1 MSGTT
6 IDDVV
11 KRLSTADTDIR
22 LKLEAATTLRDS
34 LDHYT
39 SGPIYSPFLK
49 RLMPIFINILRGPSI
64 FQSNSPEQKLRHCI
78 LEVLHRLPTAS
89 SPTEPFEAFAEEI
102 VDLLMQLVRTDNE
115 ENATLC
121 VKIASDVMR
130 HQHKVLQAKVQPFL
144 SLIQEIFEQMER
156 IVREQLDSN
165 STSTASIQPGASST
179 PGGTQANF
187 QSPRPSSPVASVPD
201 LGVDSQQQNRPL
213 LKGMQSFK
221 VLSECPI
228 IVVSVFQ
235 IYRGSVSQNVK
246 AFVPLIK
253 RVLLVEARAQK
264 QAHAEAAAK
273 GQVHTGVSQGIKPEQ
288 RAAYGDFITAQIKT
302 MSFLAYLLRQYSS
315 QLNDFLPT
323 LPDVVVRLLKDCP
336 REKSAAR
343 KEMLIAI
350 RHIINYNYRKPFLPK
365 IDELLDDRTL
375 TGDGLT
381 VYETMRPLAYSM
393 LADLIHHVRDSLSP
407 EQIRKTVEVYT
418 RNLQDEFPGTSF
430 QTMSVKLLL
439 NMAECIAKIPNKVDA
454 RHYLMMIV
462 NAIADKFAALNR
474 QYPNAVKLSKLYRQQ
489 AKDES
494 PEIYLAEQEPQ
505 PDWDETDIFCAVPI
519 RINNPRDR
527 GADPVIDNKFLFR
540 TLMNGL
546 KNTFFQLR
554 ACNVSLP
561 VDPENAPSNW
571 HEVSWGYTAEEVQ
584 IIIKLLRE
592 GSYCFRYYDIEKPMT
607 ESQYT
612 SPVEY
617 MANFY
622 MVSNSKD
629 ELELLTWFGTVL
641 SYIDPATFHEV
652 FRQEIPRLYDMIY
665 EHTGL
670 LHIVQFFLANDA
682 TSPTFCGMLLEFLME
697 RIGDVGSADI
707 KKSSILLRLFK
718 LAFMSVTL
726 FLLEN
731 EQVLLPHV
739 ANIITKSIELS
750 TKAEEPVNYFLLL
763 RSLFRSIGGGKFEQL
778 YKQIL
783 PLLEMLLD
791 VLNNLLMA
799 ARKPSER
806 DLYVELCLTVPAR
819 LSPLLPHLSFL
830 MRPLVVALRAGTD
843 LVGQGLRTLELC
855 VDNLTTDYLD
865 SIMAPV
871 IDELMTALFNH
882 LRPHPYSHFHA
893 HTTMRILGKLGG
905 RNRKFMTGAVPLA
918 YRAYAD
924 DPSSFDI
931 RLIGSKKDRAF
942 PVDLGI
948 DCAIQKLMEGPRIGK
963 NSQNLR
969 ASDDYYK
976 QQALHF
982 IMAQLKLRIGYDQL
996 PEDLP
1001 RILRLQAQD
1010 LLARK
1015 IDINFSPFEV
1025 TNREKSIPKK
1035 DEQDKMT
1042 RQLLKAVMFAQSLSG
1057 LKDEANAFLMDICR
1071 HFAIIEVGRSLVD
1084 LKRNFS
1090 PFDPKAGE
1098 GPLCIDTRV
1107 LSDAIVESLA
1117 SDHPDVRDAAKRAIQ
1132 KLYKSTAIIF
1142 GSESHVGRLPLFS
1155 HLSSTFC
1162 HSCYEEEWFTKTGGS
1177 LGINFLLTELDLGDA
1192 WVASKQMEFIRA
1204 LMYVIKDMPQ
1214 DLPEKT
1220 RCLAQIS
1227 LEVLLRRITKNIKK
1241 EDALPVQF
1249 QAGQQQQQQQ
1259 LQQQQ
1264 QQQPVRQS
1272 RLAQIC
1278 MQLNN
1283 ELLHMNKFVRQTAR
1297 ESLELIAAAAGCK
1310 VWELL
1315 EPYRERFLQPI
1326 YSKPLRAL
1334 PFSIQIG
1341 YINAMTYH
1349 MTLKS
1354 DWVKF
1359 DDNLNRLLMESLAL
1373 ADANDESL
1381 ANKPAEYRTHGQ
1393 IVNLRV
1399 SCIKLLSTAMTFD
1412 EFANGPTKDKIL
1424 AVFFKCLYLES
1435 KPTIAAANDALR
1447 SVLTVDRRLPKPL
1460 LQGGLRPVLQSLSDP
1475 KRLSVHGLDNLSRL
1489 LKLLTSYFKV
1499 EIGARLLDQIDSIVE
1514 PNAWQQIS
1522 FTFLE
1527 QNPQIKV
1534 ITAIL
1539 NIFHLLPA
1547 PAEAFKERL
1556 IDCFLGLEE
1565 RLRRTMQSPFRQ
1577 PMYLYMNRYPK
1588 EIWTH
1593 LLGRL
1598 DEFKYGR
1605 LLAQILRH
1613 PESGPLREAAVEGL
1627 DGLIAK
1633 CTEIAGQ
1640 SINDK
1645 KFIAAINGIH
1655 VLDSLS
1661 QFSNTSSWMDKKEH
1675 LIWLKNAGKE
1685 LESHLRN
1692 HTLSP
1697 HIRIPAHQAV
1707 DQSMEILVK
1716 SLERNPKDLDG
1727 LFNLI
1732 EAVTSNDLRTN
1743 PALFAFIYD
1752 KIISSESIEFW
1763 KSTLLRCLD
1772 IYAGKTASN
1781 RTKYFVLHYI
1791 ANPIIAMDVMRR
1803 WNQSQSDQGKLPR
1816 LMDRTVIDAVSS
1828 KIWKVH
1834 PDSAPDDKSH
1844 PGIDHARFEVL
1855 QLSAM
1860 LVKYYHTTLQEAR
1873 KDIIKFG
1880 WTFIRLEDV
1889 INKHAAYVVIGY
1901 FIAHYET
1908 PPRIVS
1914 QVYLSLL
1921 KTNQNEGRTL
1931 VTQALELIAP
1941 MLPKR
1946 CGNGPNE
1953 RNAAWAVAPRRVL
1966 ADEGQNVQ
1974 QMTGIFHFLARHP
1987 ELFYDARDKYAVIV
2001 ISSLRKVALPSNSSH
2016 ESKRL
2021 ALGMMTLIW
2030 AWEKWRVEGKGAS
2043 PLAAAAGDAS
2053 SGSPATS
2060 RKRKLDGDQQPMSSS
2075 PPTASRQIAPPSGE
2089 RNEYQIPHVFRHKMI
2104 KYLVEFVAQLFERFR
2119 LPSTKPREH
2128 VNLHLPV
2135 PQSTNEL
2142 CKKALNLLYDLV
2154 QPQYWG
2160 DLDIDLFPHVTD
2172 VILASDRTQ
2181 AVLTADPTDKDK
2193 FDEKFVTNIV
2203 NTLQV
2208 VRIVLNFKSDD
2219 WIQKNFGAVQ
2229 KVLEKCLKCEVPE
2242 IQDSLHHA
2250 DEVWD
2255 DGRKLKS
2262 IIQRILDAVPEDT
2275 PMEDADADGEA
2286 EVQTSEII
2294 SYISQ
2299 AATEAMNSNSYMSG
2313 VSLLW
2318 SLGNRKPAV
2327 IDQHI
2332 PSLMRALQSKHA
2344 REHVQHYN
2352 AATNHAATQAVQSQ
2366 DGSSSAPPPGV
2377 MSNFDL
2383 EIQTKLMIKEIQ
2395 TVALRMETLGDNRRP
2410 FLSVLATLVEKSMH
2424 IELCTEILSM
2434 VEGWVFRSEGTWPTL
2449 KEKTAVLHKMLSFEH
2464 RTDPTML
2471 SKFLDLVIRIYEDP
2485 KVTRTE
2491 LTVRMEH
2498 AFLIGT
2504 RATDAAMRNRFMA
2517 IFDKSLSKTASARLS
2532 YILNSQNWDALADSY
2547 WLAQAS
2553 QLLLSAVEMNAN
2565 IQLHQED
2572 FKLMSASQLAA
2583 VYPRDKDSSSR
2594 EPNMMPDDTF
2604 ESFMASH
2611 RRFVSE
2617 LGDVKVR
2624 DVIEP
2629 LVQLQ
2634 HTDNQLAHQLWVAI
2648 FPLYWSATL
2657 RDERAELERGMV
2669 ALLTK
2674 DYHNRQIDKR
2684 PNVVQSLVE
2693 GAAKTGRECKLPPHV
2708 LKFEAQ
2714 TYDAWYTALVQLENA
2729 AIRPELESAT
2739 VRESNLDA
2747 LVELYAALQEDDL
2760 FYGTW
2765 RRRCQF
2771 VETNAGLSYEQNGMW
2786 DKAQKLYENAQ
2797 IKARTGV
2804 IPFSQAEYMLWED
2817 HWVLCAQKLQQWEIL
2832 QDFAKH
2838 ENFQDLL
2845 LECAWRNTDMWQDA
2859 QHREALDNV
2868 IKGVMDAPTPRRA
2881 FFQAFM
2887 ALLKFHNQQE
2897 SGADFA
2903 RVCDEAIQL
2912 SIRKWHQLP
2921 ERLTNAHIPL
2931 LQNFQQLVELHDAS
2945 GIVQE
2950 LAKTNSDNLNS
2961 KSEQLKGHLSAWRDR
2976 LPNVWDDI
2984 TAWQDLVTWRQH
2996 IFSLINQTYLQLLP
3010 QQGQQN
3016 AGGASSFAYRGFHE
3030 TAWIINRFAH
3040 VARKHSLPEVCISQ
3054 LSRIYTLPNIEIQE
3068 AFLKLRE
3075 QAKCHYENPDE
3086 LSSGL
3091 DVINNTNLNYFN
3103 PQQKAEFYT
3112 LKGMFLEKL
3121 NQKEEADSAYG
3132 TALYFDI
3139 GAAKA
3144 WAEWG
3149 YFNDRKFRDDAS
3161 DLNAARQALT
3171 SYLQAAGSYKNAKSR
3186 KLLARIL
3193 WLLSLDDSK
3202 GTIAMGFDDFKGE
3215 TPVWYWITFIPQLL
3229 TGLGHKEAPRMYQI
3243 LMSIA
3248 KSYPQALYFQ
3258 LRTNRED
3265 MNLIKKNQ
3273 EEKERVRQQRAQ
3285 SITSNNNR
3293 PPGAPNASPA
3303 QTKAEAVAKPDA
3315 NFPRPGT
3322 GTEGDGAAAAAGGG
3336 VQAKAEGG
3344 EGSSGSSGSS
3354 GNNNNNGSAAGAAGP
3369 SATIVNAPTS
3379 ASTSASNAGQKPEFQ
3394 APAGVAATA
3403 ANPQQQQQQQQQ
3415 QQKKKPWES
3424 TEEIMSVLK
3433 TAFPLLALSMETM
3446 VDQIQK
3452 HFKCPPDE
3460 DAYRLIVALL
3470 NDALTYV
3477 SRTPA
3482 SFARSVKLPPAT
3494 ETNITRFAETILPNH
3509 IKKSFEADF
3518 VDVKPTMYEYIH
3530 KLRRWRTKFEEKLDR
3545 RVSHAP
3551 LEAFSPHLSEF
3562 RYQKFDEVEI
3572 PGQYLQHKDKNQDF
3586 IRIERF
3592 LPNVDLVRS
3601 YSSSYRRLKMRGQDG
3616 SVHSWAVQHPAARH
3630 CRREERILQLFRHLN
3645 QTLSRKKESRRRDL
3659 QFTLPL
3665 MVPLAPHI
3673 RIVQEDTSYV
3683 TLQAVYEDH
3692 CRRMGFSKDDPVLF
3706 TLEKLRGVLESKNSQ
3721 GKPELTPP
3729 ARLEVFNAVQ
3739 DKWVPSTVALDY
3751 FQQVF
3756 PQFAEFWLFRR
3767 QFSYQLAALTFMT
3780 YILYMHNRYPAKLN
3794 IARGSGN
3801 IWGSE
3806 LMSFMSANKPFF
3818 HNPEPVPFRLTPN
3831 LQVLMGPLATEGI
3844 FSCSIMAIARCLTEP
3859 EHELEHALTLFVR
3872 DEMIFWLTSSHRNG
3886 ISESQLRESV
3896 QVNSDAIVKRAA
3908 SLAHNPSGNLPANQ
3922 TVIDAVAKAVNPMN
3936 LAQCDALWM
3945 PYL

>member
-11 KRLSTADTDIR
+11 RRLSTADLDAR

-39 SGPIYSPFLK
+39 SGPIYTPFLK
-49 RLMPIFINILRGPSI
+49 RLMPIFINILRGPCI
-64 FQSNSPEQKLRHCI
+64 FQSNSPEQKLRHCT
-78 LEVLHRLPTAS
+78 LEVLHRLPTA
-89 SPTEPFEAFAEEI
+89 PAPPEPFEPYAEEMC
-102 VDLLMQLVRTDNE
+102 DLLMQLVRTDNE
-115 ENATLC
+115 DNATLC
-121 VKIASDVMR
+121 VKITSDIMR
-130 HQHKVLQAKVQPFL
+130 HQHKVLQGKVQQFL
-144 SLIQEIFEQMER
+144 SLIQELFEQMEKV
-156 IVREQLDSN
+156 VREQLDNAPSA
-165 STSTASIQPGASST
+165 TASQTCAPST
-179 PGGTQANF
+179 PGSSQTNF
-187 QSPRPSSPVASVPD
+187 QSPRPGSPVASVSD
-201 LGVDSQQQNRPL
+201 LGADPQQQNRPL

-228 IVVSVFQ
+228 IVVSIFQ
-235 IYRGSVSQNVK
+235 MYRNTVSQNVK

-253 RVLLVEARAQK
+253 GVLLLQASAQR
-264 QAHAEAAAK
+264 QAHADAAAK
-273 GQVHTGVSQGIKPEQ
+273 GQIHTGVSPAVKN
-288 RAAYGDFITAQIKT
+288 RAAFGEFITAQVKT

-315 QLNDFLPT
+315 QLQDFLQT
-323 LPDVVVRLLKDCP
+323 LPEVVVRLLKDCP
-336 REKSAAR
+336 REKSGTR
-343 KEMLIAI
+343 KELLIAI
-350 RHIINYNYRKPFLPK
+350 RHIINYNFRKIFLPK
-365 IDELLDDRTL
+365 IDELLDERTL

-418 RNLQDEFPGTSF
+418 RNLQDNFPGTSF
-430 QTMSVKLLL
+430 QTMSAKLLL
-439 NMAECIAKIPNKVDA
+439 NMAECIAKLPNKVDA
-454 RHYLMMIV
+454 RHYLIMIL
-462 NAIADKFAALNR
+462 NAIGDKFAAMNR
-474 QYPNAVKLSKLYRQQ
+474 QYPNAVKLSKQYHQQ
-489 AKDES
+489 ADAGT
-494 PEIYLAEQEPQ
+494 PETYLADKENH
-505 PDWDETDIFCAVPI
+505 PDWDETDIFSAVPI
-519 RINNPRDR
+519 KISNPRDR
-527 GADPVIDNKFLFR
+527 GADPVVDNKFLFR
-540 TLMNGL
+540 NLMNGL
-546 KNTFFQLR
+546 KNTFYQLR
-554 ACNVSLP
+554 TCNIGTP
-561 VDPENAPSNW
+561 IDPQNAPSHW
-571 HEVSWGYTAEEVQ
+571 QDVSYGFTAEEVNV
-584 IIIKLLRE
+584 IIKLFRE
-592 GSYCFRYYDIEKPMT
+592 GAYVFRYYEIEKPAS
-607 ESQYT
+607 ESQYM

-622 MVSNSKD
+622 MVSSSKEEKD
-629 ELELLTWFGTVL
+629 LLETFATVFHC
-641 SYIDPATFHEV
+641 IDPATFHEV
-652 FRQEIPRLYDMIY
+652 FQQEIPRLYDMIF
-665 EHTGL
+665 EHTAL
-670 LHIVQFFLANDA
+670 LHIPQFFLASEA
-682 TSPTFCGMLLEFLME
+682 TSPSFCGMLLQFLME
-697 RIGDVGSADI
+697 RIDQVGSADV

-718 LAFMSVTL
+718 LAFMAVTL
-726 FLLEN
+726 FAGQN

-739 ANIITKSIELS
+739 VNIVTKSIELS
-750 TKAEEPVNYFLLL
+750 TKAEEPMNYFLLL

-819 LSPLLPHLSFL
+819 LSHLLPHLSFL
-830 MRPLVVALRAGTD
+830 MRPLVVALRAGTE

-855 VDNLTTDYLD
+855 VDNLTADYLD
-865 SIMAPV
+865 PIMAPV

-882 LRPHPYSHFHA
+882 LKPHPYSHFHA

-905 RNRKFMTGAVPLA
+905 RNRKFMTGAVPLT
-918 YRAYAD
+918 YTDYAD
-924 DPSSFDI
+924 DSSSFDM

-942 PVDLGI
+942 PADLGI
-948 DCAIQKLMEGPRIGK
+948 DFAIQKLMEVPKLGK
-963 NSQNLR
+963 NNLTR
-969 ASDDYYK
+969 QYDEYYK
-976 QQALHF
+976 KQALHLVKS
-982 IMAQLKLRIGYDQL
+982 QLRLRIGYDQL
-996 PEDLP
+996 PDDLP
-1001 RILRLQAQD
+1001 RVVRLQAQD
-1010 LLARK
+1010 LLTRK
-1015 IDINFSPFEV
+1015 MDINFAPFEV
-1025 TNREKSIPKK
+1025 STREKSIPKK
-1035 DEQDKMT
+1035 DEQDKIT
-1042 RQLLKAVMFAQSLSG
+1042 KTLLKAVMFAESMPEF
-1057 LKDEANAFLMDICR
+1057 KDDADVFLLDICR
-1071 HFAIIEVGRSLVD
+1071 HLALIEVGRSLVD

-1098 GPLCIDTRV
+1098 GPLHIDTRI

-1117 SDHPDVRDAAKRAIQ
+1117 SDHPDVREAAKRAIQ
-1132 KLYKSTAIIF
+1132 ELYKCAAIIL
-1142 GSESHVGRLPLFS
+1142 GSENNVGRLPLFS

-1162 HSCYEEEWFTKTGGS
+1162 HSCYEEEWFTKTGGA
-1177 LGINFLLTELDLGDA
+1177 LGINFLLTELDFGDA
-1192 WVASKQMEFIRA
+1192 WVAYKQTEFIRA

-1220 RCLAQIS
+1220 RCLAQTS
-1227 LEVLLRRITKNIKK
+1227 LEVLLKRITKNIKK
-1241 EDALPVQF
+1241 EDALPITQPP
-1249 QAGQQQQQQQ
+1249 GQPPVK
-1259 LQQQQ
+1259 
-1264 QQQPVRQS
+1264 QP

-1278 MQLNN
+1278 MQFNN
-1283 ELLHMNKFVRQTAR
+1283 ELSHMNRFVRETAR
-1297 ESLELIAAAAGCK
+1297 QALELVAKAAGCE

-1315 EPYRERFLQPI
+1315 DPYKERFLQPI

-1349 MTLKS
+1349 MGLKN

-1381 ANKPAEYRTHGQ
+1381 ANKPAEFRTHEH

-1412 EFANGPTKDKIL
+1412 EFANIPTKGKIL
-1424 AVFFKCLYLES
+1424 SVFFKCLYSES
-1435 KPTIAAANDALR
+1435 KPTIAAANDALK
-1447 SVLTVDRRLPKPL
+1447 SVLAVDRRLPKDL

-1475 KRLSVHGLDNLSRL
+1475 KRLSTHGLDNLSRL

-1499 EIGARLLDQIDSIVE
+1499 EIGARLLDQIESIVE
-1514 PNAWQQIS
+1514 PSAWQQIS
-1522 FTFLE
+1522 FTFFE
-1527 QNPQIKV
+1527 QHPQMKV
-1534 ITAIL
+1534 IAAIL

-1556 IDCFLGLEE
+1556 IDCFLGLEDK
-1565 RLRRTMQSPFRQ
+1565 LRRTIQSPFRA
-1577 PMYLYMNRYPK
+1577 PMYLYLNRYPK
-1588 EIWTH
+1588 EIWAY
-1593 LLGRL
+1593 LLAKL
-1598 DEFKYGR
+1598 DDLKYGR
-1605 LLAQILRH
+1605 LLAQVLRH
-1613 PESGPLREAAVEGL
+1613 PDSTALREVAAENIEGL
-1627 DGLIAK
+1627 RGK
-1633 CTEIAGQ
+1633 CNEVMAP
-1640 SINDK
+1640 NKEK
-1645 KFIAAINGIH
+1645 KFIAVVNTIH
-1655 VLDSLS
+1655 ILDSIS
-1661 QFSNTSSWMDKKEH
+1661 HSTSTSGWMDKKEN
-1675 LIWLKNAGKE
+1675 LSWLKTIGKD
-1685 LESHLRN
+1685 LENHLRSY
-1692 HTLSP
+1692 TL
-1697 HIRIPAHQAV
+1697 PANLRLPAYQAAEQLMNV
-1707 DQSMEILVK
+1707 LVK
-1716 SLERNPKDLDG
+1716 SLDRNPKDLDA

-1732 EAVTSNDLRTN
+1732 ESVTSDELRSTQS
-1743 PALFAFIYD
+1743 LFSFIYS
-1752 KIISSESIEFW
+1752 KIISSESMDFW
-1763 KSTLLRCLD
+1763 KTTFLRCLD
-1772 IYAGKTASN
+1772 TYSGKVASN
-1781 RTKYFVLHYI
+1781 KTKYFLLHYI
-1791 ANPIIAMDVMRR
+1791 VNPIVAMDVMRH
-1803 WNQSQSDQGKLPR
+1803 WNHPEPSRAQR
-1816 LMDRTVIDAVSS
+1816 LMDKSVIDAVSS

-1834 PDSAPDDKSH
+1834 PEMAPDDQAH
-1844 PGIDHARFEVL
+1844 PGIDHTRFEVL

-1880 WTFIRLEDV
+1880 WTFIRLDDV

-1908 PPRIVS
+1908 PPKIVS

-1921 KTNQNEGRTL
+1921 KTNQNEGRAL

-1941 MLPKR
+1941 VLPKR
-1946 CGNGPNE
+1946 CGSGPNE
-1953 RNAAWAVAPRRVL
+1953 RNVPWAVAPRRIL

-1974 QMTGIFHFLARHP
+1974 QMTSIFHFLVRHP
-1987 ELFYDARDKYAVIV
+1987 ELFFDARDKYATLLIT
-2001 ISSLRKVALPSNSSH
+2001 SLRKVAAPPNPSH
-2016 ESKRL
+2016 ESKKL
-2021 ALGMMTLIW
+2021 ALNMMWLIW
-2030 AWEKWRVEGKGAS
+2030 TWEQWRVEGKNS
-2043 PLAAAAGDAS
+2043 PTLTARELS
-2053 SGSPATS
+2053 LSPNS
-2060 RKRKLDGDQQPMSSS
+2060 RKRKLDADQPMSS
-2075 PPTASRQIAPPSGE
+2075 PPALRQTAPGE
-2089 RNEYQIPHVFRHKMI
+2089 RNDYQIPQIFRQKMV
-2104 KYLVEFVAQLFERFR
+2104 KYLVEFIAQLNERYQ
-2119 LPSTKPREH
+2119 LPSAKPRDT
-2128 VNLHLPV
+2128 NTTSV
-2135 PQSTNEL
+2135 PQPPPNIEL
-2142 CKKALNLLYDLV
+2142 CKIAMSLLYNLV

-2160 DLDIDLFPHVTD
+2160 DLELDLFPNVTD
-2172 VILASDRTQ
+2172 VILGSDKTQ
-2181 AVLTADPTDKDK
+2181 AILSADPTDKEK
-2193 FDEKFVTNIV
+2193 FDERFLTNII

-2208 VRIVLNFKSDD
+2208 VRIVLNFKSDE
-2219 WIQKNFGAVQ
+2219 WVQKHYAAVQ
-2229 KVLEKCLKCEVPE
+2229 KVLEKCLKCENPE
-2242 IQDSLHHA
+2242 IQDCLHLA
-2250 DEVWD
+2250 DRKYD
-2255 DGRKLKS
+2255 DDRELKA
-2262 IIQRILDAVPEDT
+2262 IVKRVLDAVPEDA
-2275 PMEDADADGEA
+2275 PMEDADAEGEA

-2294 SYISQ
+2294 SYLSQ
-2299 AATEAMNSNSYMSG
+2299 AATEAMNNTAYVSG
-2313 VSLLW
+2313 VNLLW

-2332 PSLMRALQSKHA
+2332 PSLMKALQSKHA

-2352 AATNHAATQAVQSQ
+2352 AVATQAAGANNRAQ
-2366 DGSSSAPPPGV
+2366 DGNPTPGEMSAY
-2377 MSNFDL
+2377 DL

-2395 TVALRMETLGDNRRP
+2395 TVALRMEHLGDNRRP

-2464 RTDPTML
+2464 RADPTML
-2471 SKFLDLVIRIYEDP
+2471 SKFLELVIRIYEDP
-2485 KVTRTE
+2485 KITRTE

-2504 RATDAAMRNRFMA
+2504 RAADVEMRNRFMA
-2517 IFDKSLSKTASARLS
+2517 IFDKSLSKTASVRLS
-2532 YILNSQNWDALADSY
+2532 YVLTSQNWDTLADSY
-2547 WLAQAS
+2547 CLAQAS
-2553 QLLLSAVEMNAN
+2553 QLLLGAVEVSTNV
-2565 IQLHQED
+2565 QLHSSD
-2572 FKLMSASQLAA
+2572 FKVMPASQLAT
-2583 VYPRDKDSSSR
+2583 VYPKDKDSR
-2594 EPNMMPDDTF
+2594 EPNMMPDDKF

-2611 RRFVSE
+2611 RRFIAE
-2617 LGDVKVR
+2617 LGEVKVR
-2624 DVIEP
+2624 DIIEP

-2634 HTDNQLAHQLWVAI
+2634 HVDTQLAHQLWVTI
-2648 FPLYWSATL
+2648 FPLYWSATA
-2657 RDERAELERGMV
+2657 RDERPDLERGMV

-2674 DYHNRQIDKR
+2674 DYHSRQIDKR

-2693 GAAKTGRECKLPPHV
+2693 GAAKTWPECKLPPHV
-2708 LKFEAQ
+2708 LKFEAK

-2729 AIRPELESAT
+2729 AIRPEIESAT

-2747 LVELYAALQEDDL
+2747 LVELYASLQEDDL

-2786 DKAQKLYENAQ
+2786 DKAQKLYETAQ

-2887 ALLKFHNQQE
+2887 SLLKFHNQQE
-2897 SGADFA
+2897 TGVDFA

-2921 ERLTNAHIPL
+2921 ERLTNAHSPL

-2945 GIVQE
+2945 VICQSLANTYSSNLDVKSGE
-2950 LAKTNSDNLNS
+2950 LKL
-2961 KSEQLKGHLSAWRDR
+2961 LLGAWRDR

-2996 IFSLINQTYLQLLP
+2996 IFSMINQTYLQLLP
-3010 QQGQQN
+3010 PQNQQN
-3016 AGGASSFAYRGFHE
+3016 AGGANSFAYRGYHE

-3103 PQQKAEFYT
+3103 QQQKAEFYT

-3121 NQKEEADSAYG
+3121 NQKDEADHAYG

-3149 YFNDRKFRDDAS
+3149 YFNDRKFKEDPS

-3193 WLLSLDDSK
+3193 WLLSLDDAK

-3229 TGLGHKEAPRMYQI
+3229 TGLGHKEAPRVYQI
-3243 LMSIA
+3243 LLSIA

-3265 MNLIKKNQ
+3265 MHLIRKNQ
-3273 EEKERVRQQRAQ
+3273 EAKERARQQRAQ
-3285 SITSNNNR
+3285 SIASSGK
-3293 PPGAPNASPA
+3293 PSASPL
-3303 QTKAEAVAKPDA
+3303 QTKQEAPKPEGGA
-3315 NFPRPGT
+3315 SRPGT
-3322 GTEGDGAAAAAGGG
+3322 ANGSDATQVKTEGSEANAASYATP
-3336 VQAKAEGG
+3336 VLTT
-3344 EGSSGSSGSS
+3344 
-3354 GNNNNNGSAAGAAGP
+3354 SAALTP
-3369 SATIVNAPTS
+3369 AP
-3379 ASTSASNAGQKPEFQ
+3379 NGQGQ
-3394 APAGVAATA
+3394 D
-3403 ANPQQQQQQQQQ
+3403 QQSGQS
-3415 QQKKKPWES
+3415 QKRPPWEL

-3482 SFARSVKLPPAT
+3482 SFAKSVKLPAAT

-3518 VDVKPTMYEYIH
+3518 VEVKPTMYEYIH

-3545 RVSHAP
+3545 RVCHAP

-3586 IRIERF
+3586 IRIDRF

-3601 YSSSYRRLKMRGQDG
+3601 YSASYRRLKMRGHDG

-3659 QFTLPL
+3659 HFTLPL

-3673 RIVQEDTSYV
+3673 RIVQEDTSYI

-3692 CRRMGFSKDDPVLF
+3692 CRRVGLAKDDPVLF
-3706 TLEKLRGVLESKNSQ
+3706 TLEKLRGVLETKNSQ
-3721 GKPELTPP
+3721 GKVELTPT
-3729 ARLEVFNAVQ
+3729 ARLEVLNAVQ
-3739 DKWVPSTVALDY
+3739 EKWVHSTIALDY
-3751 FQQVF
+3751 FQAVF

-3767 QFSYQLAALTFMT
+3767 QFSYQLSALTFMT
-3780 YILYMHNRYPAKLN
+3780 YILYMHNRYPSKIN

-3806 LMSFMSANKPFF
+3806 LMSFMNASKPFF
-3818 HNPEPVPFRLTPN
+3818 TNPEPVPFRLTPN

-3844 FSCSIMAIARCLTEP
+3844 FACSLMAIARCLTEP

-3886 ISESQLRESV
+3886 ISESQLRDSV
-3896 QVNSDAIVKRAA
+3896 QLNSDAIVKRAA

-3922 TVIDAVAKAVNPMN
+3922 TVIDAIAKAVNPMN

>member
-11 KRLSTADTDIR
+11 RRLSSADTETR

-49 RLMPIFINILRGPSI
+49 RLMPIFINILRGPCI

-78 LEVLHRLPTAS
+78 LEVLHRLPTA
-89 SPTEPFEAFAEEI
+89 PAPAEPFEPFAEEI
-102 VDLLMQLVRTDNE
+102 CDLLMQLVRTDNE
-115 ENATLC
+115 DNATLC
-121 VKIASDVMR
+121 VKVTSDIMR
-130 HQHKVLQAKVQPFL
+130 HQPKVLQGKVQQFL
-144 SLIQEIFEQMER
+144 SLIQELFEQMEKV
-156 IVREQLDSN
+156 VREQLDNAPPAAGSQ
-165 STSTASIQPGASST
+165 SGAPST
-179 PGGTQANF
+179 PGSTQTNF
-187 QSPRPSSPVASVPD
+187 QSPRPGSPVASVTD
-201 LGVDSQQQNRPL
+201 LGADPQQQNRPL

-228 IVVSVFQ
+228 IVVSIFQ
-235 IYRGSVSQNVK
+235 IYRNTVSQNVK

-253 RVLLVEARAQK
+253 NVLLLQASAQK
-264 QAHAEAAAK
+264 QAHADAAAK
-273 GQVHTGVSQGIKPEQ
+273 GQIHTGVSPAVKN
-288 RAAYGDFITAQIKT
+288 RAAFGEFITAQVKT
-302 MSFLAYLLRQYSS
+302 MSFLAYLLRQYSAH
-315 QLNDFLPT
+315 LNDFLPT

-336 REKSAAR
+336 REKSGTR
-343 KEMLIAI
+343 KELLIAI
-350 RHIINYNYRKPFLPK
+350 RHIINYNFRKIFLPK
-365 IDELLDDRTL
+365 IDELLDERTL

-418 RNLQDEFPGTSF
+418 RNLQDNFPGTSF
-430 QTMSVKLLL
+430 QTMSAKLLL
-439 NMAECIAKIPNKVDA
+439 NMAECIAKLPNKVDA
-454 RHYLMMIV
+454 RHYLIMIL
-462 NAIADKFAALNR
+462 NAIGDKFAAMNR
-474 QYPNAVKLSKLYRQQ
+474 QYPNAVKLSKQYHQQ
-489 AKDES
+489 AYTGATES
-494 PEIYLAEQEPQ
+494 YLADKENR
-505 PDWDETDIFCAVPI
+505 PDWDETDIFSAVPI
-519 RINNPRDR
+519 KISNPRDR
-527 GADPVIDNKFLFR
+527 GADPVVDNKFLFR
-540 TLMNGL
+540 NLMNGL
-546 KNTFFQLR
+546 KNTFYQLR
-554 ACNVSLP
+554 TCNIGTP
-561 VDPENAPSNW
+561 IDPQIAPSHW
-571 HEVSWGYTAEEVQ
+571 QDVSYGFTAEEVNV
-584 IIIKLLRE
+584 IIKLFRE
-592 GSYCFRYYDIEKPMT
+592 GAYVFRYYEIEKPAT
-607 ESQYT
+607 ESQYM

-622 MVSNSKD
+622 MVSSSKEEKD
-629 ELELLTWFGTVL
+629 LLETFATVFHC
-641 SYIDPATFHEV
+641 IDPATFHEV
-652 FRQEIPRLYDMIY
+652 FQQEIPRLYDMIF
-665 EHTGL
+665 EHTAL
-670 LHIVQFFLANDA
+670 LHIPQFFLASEA
-682 TSPTFCGMLLEFLME
+682 TSPSFCGMLLQFLME
-697 RIGDVGSADI
+697 RIDQVGSADV

-718 LAFMSVTL
+718 LAFMAVTL
-726 FLLEN
+726 FAGQN

-739 ANIITKSIELS
+739 VSIVTKSIELS
-750 TKAEEPVNYFLLL
+750 TKAEEPINYFLLL

-783 PLLEMLLD
+783 PLLEMLLG

-819 LSPLLPHLSFL
+819 LSHLLPHLSFL
-830 MRPLVVALRAGTD
+830 MRPLVVALRAGTE

-855 VDNLTTDYLD
+855 VDNLTADYLD
-865 SIMAPV
+865 PIMAPV

-882 LRPHPYSHFHA
+882 LKPHPYSHFHA

-918 YRAYAD
+918 YKAYAD
-924 DPSSFDI
+924 DSSSFDV

-948 DCAIQKLMEGPRIGK
+948 EFAISKLMEIPKVGK
-963 NSQNLR
+963 TNQNR
-969 ASDDYYK
+969 NNDEYYK
-976 QQALHF
+976 KQALHL
-982 IMAQLKLRIGYDQL
+982 IKAQLKLRIGYDQL
-996 PEDLP
+996 PDDLP
-1001 RILRLQAQD
+1001 RIVRLEAQD

-1015 IDINFSPFEV
+1015 VDINFAPFEV
-1025 TNREKSIPKK
+1025 SNRERSISKK
-1035 DEQDKMT
+1035 DEQDDITKK
-1042 RQLLKAVMFAQSLSG
+1042 LLKAIMFAESIPEF
-1057 LKDEANAFLMDICR
+1057 KDNADGFLLDVCR
-1071 HFAIIEVGRSLVD
+1071 HFALIEVGRALVD
-1084 LKRNFS
+1084 LKRTCT

-1098 GPLCIDTRV
+1098 GPLTIDTRV
-1107 LSDAIVESLA
+1107 LSEAIVESLA
-1117 SDHPDVRDAAKRAIQ
+1117 SDHPDVREAAKGAIRE
-1132 KLYKSTAIIF
+1132 LYKSTAIIM
-1142 GSESHVGRLPLFS
+1142 GAESNVGRLPLFS
-1155 HLSSTFC
+1155 HLCSTFC
-1162 HSCYEEEWFTKTGGS
+1162 HSCYEEEWYTKTGGS
-1177 LGINFLLTELDLGDA
+1177 LGINFLLTELDFGDA
-1192 WVASKQMEFIRA
+1192 WIASKQTEFIRA

-1220 RCLAQIS
+1220 RCLAQTS
-1227 LEVLLRRITKNIKK
+1227 LEVLLTRITKNIKK
-1241 EDALPVQF
+1241 EDALPVPQP
-1249 QAGQQQQQQQ
+1249 AGQPPVK
-1259 LQQQQ
+1259 
-1264 QQQPVRQS
+1264 QP

-1278 MQLNN
+1278 MQFNN
-1283 ELLHMNKFVRQTAR
+1283 ELSHMNKFVRETAKQ
-1297 ESLELIAAAAGCK
+1297 SLELIAKAADCQ
-1310 VWELL
+1310 VWEIV
-1315 EPYRERFLQPI
+1315 EPYKERFLQPI
-1326 YSKPLRAL
+1326 YAKPLRAL
-1334 PFSIQIG
+1334 PFSTQIG

-1349 MTLKS
+1349 MGLKEN
-1354 DWVKF
+1354 WVKF

-1381 ANKPAEYRTHGQ
+1381 ANKPAEFRTHEH

-1399 SCIKLLSTAMTFD
+1399 SCIRLLSTAMNIE
-1412 EFANGPTKDKIL
+1412 EFSNSPTKGKIL
-1424 AVFFKCLYLES
+1424 SVFFKCLYSES
-1435 KPTIAAANDALR
+1435 KPTIDAANDALK
-1447 SVLTVDRRLPKPL
+1447 SVLAVDRRLPKDL

-1522 FTFLE
+1522 FTFFE
-1527 QNPQIKV
+1527 QHPQMKV
-1534 ITAIL
+1534 ITAIF
-1539 NIFHLLPA
+1539 NIFHLLPP

-1565 RLRRTMQSPFRQ
+1565 RLRRTIQSPFRA
-1577 PMYLYMNRYPK
+1577 PMYMYLNRYPK
-1588 EIWTH
+1588 EVWGY
-1593 LLGRL
+1593 LLGKL
-1598 DEFKYGR
+1598 DDLKYGR
-1605 LLAQILRH
+1605 LLAQVLCHPDSTALRDVAT
-1613 PESGPLREAAVEGL
+1613 EDMEGL
-1627 DGLIAK
+1627 INK
-1633 CTEIAGQ
+1633 CNAIMAQNNE
-1640 SINDK
+1640 K
-1645 KFIAAINGIH
+1645 KFVAVVNTIH

-1661 QFSNTSSWMDKKEH
+1661 RWPANSSWMDKKEN
-1675 LIWLKNAGKE
+1675 IAWLKTTGKD
-1685 LESHLRN
+1685 LETHLRSY
-1692 HTLSP
+1692 TL
-1697 HIRIPAHQAV
+1697 PATLRLPAYQAAEQLMNV
-1707 DQSMEILVK
+1707 LVK
-1716 SLERNPKDLDG
+1716 SLKRNPKDLDS
-1727 LFNLI
+1727 LLNLV
-1732 EAVTSNDLRTN
+1732 ESVTSDELRSTQS
-1743 PALFAFIYD
+1743 LFSFIYEN
-1752 KIISSESIEFW
+1752 IITSDSVEFW
-1763 KSTLLRCLD
+1763 KTTFLRCLET
-1772 IYAGKTASN
+1772 YSGKVASN
-1781 RTKYFVLHYI
+1781 KTKYFLLHYI
-1791 ANPIIAMDVMRR
+1791 VNPIVAMDVMRH
-1803 WNQSQSDQGKLPR
+1803 WNHPEPNRALR
-1816 LMDRTVIDAVSS
+1816 LMDRAVIDAVST

-1834 PDSAPDDKSH
+1834 PEMAPDDQAQ
-1844 PGIDHARFEVL
+1844 PGIDHTRFEVL

-1880 WTFIRLEDV
+1880 WTFIRLDDV

-1908 PPRIVS
+1908 PPKIVS

-1921 KTNQNEGRTL
+1921 KTNQNEGRAL

-1941 MLPKR
+1941 VLPKR
-1946 CGNGPNE
+1946 CGGTGVNE
-1953 RNAAWAVAPRRVL
+1953 RNAPWAVAPRRIL

-1974 QMTGIFHFLARHP
+1974 QMTSIFHFLVRHP
-1987 ELFYDARDKYAVIV
+1987 ELFYEARDKYI
-2001 ISSLRKVALPSNSSH
+2001 ILLITSLRKVAAPPNPSH
-2016 ESKRL
+2016 ESKKL
-2021 ALGMMTLIW
+2021 ALNMMWLVWT
-2030 AWEKWRVEGKGAS
+2030 WEQWRVDGKGS
-2043 PLAAAAGDAS
+2043 PILATRDLS
-2053 SGSPATS
+2053 QSPAS
-2060 RKRKLDGDQQPMSSS
+2060 RKRKLEADQAMSSPS
-2075 PPTASRQIAPPSGE
+2075 ETRQPAPGE
-2089 RNEYQIPHVFRHKMI
+2089 RNEYQIQPVFRQKMV
-2104 KYLVEFVAQLFERFR
+2104 KYLVEFIAQLNERYQ
-2119 LPSTKPREH
+2119 LPSAKPRDH
-2128 VNLHLPV
+2128 NATTVPLP
-2135 PQSTNEL
+2135 PPNTDL
-2142 CKKALNLLYDLV
+2142 CKRAMKLLYNLM

-2160 DLDIDLFPHVTD
+2160 DLELDLFPNVTD
-2172 VILASDRTQ
+2172 VILASDKTQ
-2181 AVLTADPTDKDK
+2181 AILTADPSDKEK
-2193 FDEKFVTNIV
+2193 YDERFLTNII

-2208 VRIVLNFKSDD
+2208 VRIVLNFKTDE
-2219 WIQKNFGAVQ
+2219 WIQKHVSAVQ
-2229 KVLEKCLKCEVPE
+2229 KVLEKCLKCENPE
-2242 IQDSLHHA
+2242 IQDCLHLSDKA
-2250 DEVWD
+2250 YD
-2255 DGRKLKS
+2255 DGRDLKS
-2262 IIQRILDAVPEDT
+2262 IIKRVLDAVPEDT
-2275 PMEDADADGEA
+2275 PMEDADAEGES

-2294 SYISQ
+2294 TYLSQ
-2299 AATEAMNSNSYMSG
+2299 AATEAMNSTSYISG
-2313 VSLLW
+2313 VNLLW
-2318 SLGNRKPAV
+2318 SIGDRKPAV

-2332 PSLMRALQSKHA
+2332 PSLMKALQSKHA

-2352 AATNHAATQAVQSQ
+2352 AVASQAANANNRGQ
-2366 DGSSSAPPPGV
+2366 DSSATPGE
-2377 MSNFDL
+2377 MSTYDL
-2383 EIQTKLMIKEIQ
+2383 DIQTKLMIKEIQ
-2395 TVALRMETLGDNRRP
+2395 TVALRMEHLGDNRRP

-2424 IELCTEILSM
+2424 IELCTEILNM

-2464 RTDPTML
+2464 RQDPTML
-2471 SKFLDLVIRIYEDP
+2471 SRFLELVIRIYEDP
-2485 KVTRTE
+2485 KITRTE

-2504 RATDAAMRNRFMA
+2504 RAADVDMRNRFMA
-2517 IFDKSLSKTASARLS
+2517 IFDKSLSKTASVRLS
-2532 YILNSQNWDALADSY
+2532 YVLTAQNWDTLADSY

-2553 QLLLSAVEMNAN
+2553 QLLLGAIEQNTS
-2565 IQLHQED
+2565 IQLHPED
-2572 FKLMSASQLAA
+2572 FHVLSASQLAA
-2583 VYPRDKDSSSR
+2583 IYPKDKDSR
-2594 EPNMMPDDTF
+2594 EPNMMPDDKF
-2604 ESFMASH
+2604 DAFMAGH
-2611 RRFVSE
+2611 RRFVAE
-2617 LGDVKVR
+2617 LGEVKVR

-2629 LVQLQ
+2629 LAQLQ
-2634 HTDNQLAHQLWVAI
+2634 HADTQLAHQIWVAL
-2648 FPLYWSATL
+2648 FPLFWSATA
-2657 RDERAELERGMV
+2657 RDERPDLQHGMV

-2674 DYHNRQIDKR
+2674 DYHSRQIEKR
-2684 PNVVQSLVE
+2684 PNVVQSLIE
-2693 GAAKTGRECKLPPHV
+2693 GTAKNWPECKLPPHV
-2708 LKFEAQ
+2708 LKFEAK

-2729 AIRPELESAT
+2729 AIHSEADSAT

-2747 LVELYAALQEDDL
+2747 LIDLYASLSEDDL

-2786 DKAQKLYENAQ
+2786 DKAQKLYEAAQ
-2797 IKARTGV
+2797 LKARTGV

-2859 QHREALDNV
+2859 NHREALDNV

-2887 ALLKFHNQQE
+2887 SLLKFHNQQE
-2897 SGADFA
+2897 TIVDFA

-2921 ERLTNAHIPL
+2921 ERLTNAHIPV

-2945 GIVQE
+2945 VICQS
-2950 LAKTNSDNLNS
+2950 LANTNSSNLDV
-2961 KSEQLKGHLSAWRDR
+2961 KSGELKLLLGAWRDR

-3010 QQGQQN
+3010 QQNQSN
-3016 AGGASSFAYRGFHE
+3016 AGGANSFAYRGYHE

-3040 VARKHSLPEVCISQ
+3040 VARKHNLPEVCISQ

-3121 NQKEEADSAYG
+3121 NQKEDADHAYG

-3149 YFNDRKFRDDAS
+3149 YFNDRKFKEDPS

-3215 TPVWYWITFIPQLL
+3215 TPTWYWITFIPQLL
-3229 TGLGHKEAPRMYQI
+3229 TGLGHKEAPRVYQI
-3243 LMSIA
+3243 LLSIA

-3265 MNLIKKNQ
+3265 MHLIRKNQ
-3273 EEKERVRQQRAQ
+3273 EAKERNRQRAQ
-3285 SITSNNNR
+3285 STASN
-3293 PPGAPNASPA
+3293 GKASASPS
-3303 QTKAEAVAKPDA
+3303 QAKQEPSKTDGA
-3315 NFPRPGT
+3315 SSRPGT
-3322 GTEGDGAAAAAGGG
+3322 ASGGDSTQVKTEGNDANAATSSATPAPAAPTPA
-3336 VQAKAEGG
+3336 
-3344 EGSSGSSGSS
+3344 
-3354 GNNNNNGSAAGAAGP
+3354 GSAQTTGQ
-3369 SATIVNAPTS
+3369 
-3379 ASTSASNAGQKPEFQ
+3379 GQK
-3394 APAGVAATA
+3394 
-3403 ANPQQQQQQQQQ
+3403 
-3415 QQKKKPWES
+3415 KPPWDL
-3424 TEEIMSVLK
+3424 TEEIMAVLK

-3482 SFARSVKLPPAT
+3482 SFAKSVKLPPAT

-3518 VDVKPTMYEYIH
+3518 VEVKPTMYEYIH

-3545 RVSHAP
+3545 RVCQSP
-3551 LEAFSPHLSEF
+3551 LEQFSPHLSEF
-3562 RYQKFDEVEI
+3562 RYQKFDDVEI

-3601 YSSSYRRLKMRGQDG
+3601 YSASYRRLKMRGHDG
-3616 SVHSWAVQHPAARH
+3616 SVHPWAVQHPAARH

-3673 RIVQEDTSYV
+3673 RIVQEDTSYIS
-3683 TLQAVYEDH
+3683 LQAVYEDH
-3692 CRRMGFSKDDPVLF
+3692 CRRVGLPKDDPVLF
-3706 TLEKLRGVLESKNSQ
+3706 TLEKLRGVLETKTQ
-3721 GKPELTPP
+3721 GKVELTPT

-3739 DKWVPSTVALDY
+3739 EKWVPSTIALEY
-3751 FQQVF
+3751 FQQVY

-3767 QFSYQLAALTFMT
+3767 QFSYQLSALTFMT
-3780 YILYMHNRYPAKLN
+3780 YILYMHNRYPSKLN

-3806 LMSFMSANKPFF
+3806 LMSFMSNNKPFF
-3818 HNPEPVPFRLTPN
+3818 TNPEPVPFRLTPN

-3844 FSCSIMAIARCLTEP
+3844 FACSLMAIARCLTQP

-3886 ISESQLRESV
+3886 ISESQLRETV
-3896 QVNSDAIVKRAA
+3896 QVNSDSIVKRAA

-3922 TVIDAVAKAVNPMN
+3922 TVIDAIAKAVNPMH

>member
-11 KRLSTADTDIR
+11 RRLSTTDIEPR

-39 SGPIYSPFLK
+39 SGPIYTPFLK
-49 RLMPIFINILRGPSI
+49 RLMPIFINILRGPCV
-64 FQSNSPEQKLRHCI
+64 FQSNSTEQKLRHCI
-78 LEVLHRLPTAS
+78 LEVLHRLPTA
-89 SPTEPFEAFAEEI
+89 PAPAEPFEPYAEEI
-102 VDLLMQLVRTDNE
+102 CELLMQLVRTDNE

-121 VKIASDVMR
+121 VKVTSDIMR
-130 HQHKVLQAKVQPFL
+130 HQHKVLQGKVQQFL
-144 SLIQEIFEQMER
+144 TLIQELFEQMDQV
-156 IVREQLDSN
+156 VREQLDNATPAVS
-165 STSTASIQPGASST
+165 SQAGAPST
-179 PGGTQANF
+179 PGSSQTNF
-187 QSPRPSSPVASVPD
+187 QSPRPASPVASVSD
-201 LGVDSQQQNRPL
+201 LGVDPQQQNRPL

-228 IVVSVFQ
+228 IVVSIFQ
-235 IYRGSVSQNVK
+235 IYRATVTQNVK

-253 RVLLVEARAQK
+253 NVLLLQASAQK

-273 GQVHTGVSQGIKPEQ
+273 GKIHTGVSPAVKN
-288 RAAYGDFITAQIKT
+288 RAAFGDFITAQVKT
-302 MSFLAYLLRQYSS
+302 MSFLAYLLRQYSQ

-336 REKSAAR
+336 REKSGTR
-343 KEMLIAI
+343 KELLIAI
-350 RHIINYNYRKPFLPK
+350 RHIINYNFRKIFLPK
-365 IDELLDDRTL
+365 IDELLDERTL

-418 RNLQDEFPGTSF
+418 RNLQDNFPGTSF
-430 QTMSVKLLL
+430 QTMSAKLLL
-439 NMAECIAKIPNKVDA
+439 NMAECIAKLPNKVDA
-454 RHYLMMIV
+454 RHYLIMIL
-462 NAIADKFAALNR
+462 NAIGDKFAAMNR
-474 QYPNAVKLSKLYRQQ
+474 QYPNAVKLSKQYRQQ
-489 AKDES
+489 ADAGT
-494 PEIYLAEQEPQ
+494 PETYLADRENC
-505 PDWDETDIFCAVPI
+505 PDWDETDIFSAVPI
-519 RINNPRDR
+519 KISNPRDR
-527 GADPVIDNKFLFR
+527 GADPVVDNKFLFR
-540 TLMNGL
+540 NLMNGL
-546 KNTFFQLR
+546 KNTFYQLR
-554 ACNVSLP
+554 TCNVGTP
-561 VDPENAPSNW
+561 IDPQNAPPHW
-571 HEVSWGYTAEEVQ
+571 QDVSYGFTAEEVNVV
-584 IIIKLLRE
+584 IKLFRE
-592 GSYCFRYYDIEKPMT
+592 GAYVFRYYEIEKPAT
-607 ESQYT
+607 ESQYM

-622 MVSNSKD
+622 MVSSSKEEKD
-629 ELELLTWFGTVL
+629 LLETFATVFHC
-641 SYIDPATFHEV
+641 IDPATFHEV
-652 FRQEIPRLYDMIY
+652 FQQEIPRLYDMTF
-665 EHTGL
+665 EHTAL
-670 LHIVQFFLANDA
+670 LHIPQFFLASEA
-682 TSPTFCGMLLEFLME
+682 TSPSFCGMLLQFLME
-697 RIGDVGSADI
+697 RIDQVGSADV

-718 LAFMSVTL
+718 LAFMAVTL
-726 FLLEN
+726 FAGQN
-731 EQVLLPHV
+731 EAVLLPHV
-739 ANIITKSIELS
+739 VSIVTKSIELS
-750 TKAEEPVNYFLLL
+750 TKAEEPINYFLLL

-791 VLNNLLMA
+791 VLNSLLMA

-819 LSPLLPHLSFL
+819 LSHLLPHLSFL
-830 MRPLVVALRAGTD
+830 MRPLVVALRAGTE

-855 VDNLTTDYLD
+855 VDNLTADYLD
-865 SIMAPV
+865 PIMAPV

-882 LRPHPYSHFHA
+882 LKPHPYSHFHA

-918 YRAYAD
+918 YKGYAD
-924 DPSSFDI
+924 DSSSFDV

-948 DCAIQKLMEGPRIGK
+948 DVAIQKLMEAPKLGK
-963 NSQNLR
+963 NNQNRQL
-969 ASDDYYK
+969 DQTYK
-976 QQALHF
+976 TQALHL
-982 IMAQLKLRIGYDQL
+982 IKAQLKLRIGFDQL
-996 PEDLP
+996 PDDLP
-1001 RILRLQAQD
+1001 RVVRLQAQD

-1015 IDINFSPFEV
+1015 FDINFAPFEV
-1025 TNREKSIPKK
+1025 SNREKSIPKK
-1035 DEQDKMT
+1035 DEQDGLTK
-1042 RQLLKAVMFAQSLSG
+1042 QLLKAIMFAESIPDF
-1057 LKDEANAFLMDICR
+1057 KEEADAFLLDVCR
-1071 HFAIIEVGRSLVD
+1071 HFAIIEVGRSLID

-1090 PFDPKAGE
+1090 PFDPNAGE
-1098 GPLCIDTRV
+1098 GPLNIDTRI

-1117 SDHPDVRDAAKRAIQ
+1117 SDHPDVRDAAKGAIRE
-1132 KLYKSTAIIF
+1132 LYTSTAIIF
-1142 GSESHVGRLPLFS
+1142 GSEMNVGRLPLFT

-1177 LGINFLLTELDLGDA
+1177 LGINFLLTDLDLGDA
-1192 WVASKQMEFIRA
+1192 WVASKQTEFIRA

-1214 DLPEKT
+1214 DLPERT
-1220 RCLAQIS
+1220 RCLAQTS
-1227 LEVLLRRITKNIKK
+1227 LQVLLTRITKNIKK
-1241 EDALPVQF
+1241 EDTLPISQPS
-1249 QAGQQQQQQQ
+1249 GQPPVK
-1259 LQQQQ
+1259 
-1264 QQQPVRQS
+1264 QP

-1283 ELLHMNKFVRQTAR
+1283 ELSHMNKFVRETAKQ
-1297 ESLELIAAAAGCK
+1297 SLELIAKAAGCE
-1310 VWELL
+1310 VWEVLD
-1315 EPYRERFLQPI
+1315 PYKERFLQPI

-1334 PFSIQIG
+1334 PFSTQIG

-1349 MTLKS
+1349 MSLKN

-1381 ANKPAEYRTHGQ
+1381 ANKPAEFRTHEH

-1399 SCIKLLSTAMTFD
+1399 SCIRLLSTAMTFD
-1412 EFANGPTKDKIL
+1412 EFANNPTKGKIL
-1424 AVFFKCLYLES
+1424 SVFFKCLYSES
-1435 KPTIAAANDALR
+1435 QPTIAAANDALK
-1447 SVLTVDRRLPKPL
+1447 SVLAVDRRLPKDL

-1475 KRLSVHGLDNLSRL
+1475 KRLSTHGLDNLSRL

-1499 EIGARLLDQIDSIVE
+1499 EIGTRLLDQIDSIVE
-1514 PNAWQQIS
+1514 PQAWQQIS
-1522 FTFLE
+1522 FTFFE
-1527 QNPQIKV
+1527 QHTQMKV

-1539 NIFHLLPA
+1539 NIFHLLPS
-1547 PAEAFKERL
+1547 PAEAFKGRL
-1556 IDCFLGLEE
+1556 IDCFLGLED
-1565 RLRRTMQSPFRQ
+1565 RLRRTIHSPFRA
-1577 PMYLYMNRYPK
+1577 PIYLYLNRYPK
-1588 EIWTH
+1588 EIWAF

-1598 DEFKYGR
+1598 DDLKHGR
-1605 LLAQILRH
+1605 LLAQVLRH
-1613 PESGPLREAAVEGL
+1613 PDSGPLREVATENLEA
-1627 DGLIAK
+1627 LISK
-1633 CTEIAGQ
+1633 CNDAMSQNNEKKYIVV
-1640 SINDK
+1640 INT
-1645 KFIAAINGIH
+1645 IH
-1655 VLDSLS
+1655 VLDSIS
-1661 QFSNTSSWMDKKEH
+1661 QWPSTSGWMDKKEH
-1675 LIWLKNAGKE
+1675 ISWLKVVGKD
-1685 LESHLRN
+1685 LENRLRSY
-1692 HTLSP
+1692 TL
-1697 HIRIPAHQAV
+1697 PAVLRLPAYQAAEQLMNV
-1707 DQSMEILVK
+1707 LVK
-1716 SLERNPKDLDG
+1716 ALERNPKDLDS
-1727 LFNLI
+1727 LFNLV
-1732 EAVTSNDLRTN
+1732 ESVTSDDLRPTQS
-1743 PALFAFIYD
+1743 LFSFIHD
-1752 KIISSESIEFW
+1752 SIITSQSMEFW
-1763 KSTLLRCLD
+1763 KTTFLRCLD
-1772 IYAGKTASN
+1772 VYAGKMASN
-1781 RTKYFVLHYI
+1781 KTKYFLLHYI
-1791 ANPIIAMDVMRR
+1791 VNPIVAMDVMRH
-1803 WNQSQSDQGKLPR
+1803 WNHPEPNRAQR
-1816 LMDRTVIDAVSS
+1816 LMDRALIDAVST
-1828 KIWKVH
+1828 KVWKVH
-1834 PDSAPDDKSH
+1834 PEMAPDDQAQ
-1844 PGIDHARFEVL
+1844 PGIDHTRFEVL

-1880 WTFIRLEDV
+1880 WTFIRLDDV

-1908 PPRIVS
+1908 PPKIVN

-1921 KTNQNEGRTL
+1921 KTNQNEGRAL

-1941 MLPKR
+1941 VLPKR
-1946 CGNGPNE
+1946 CGGIGPNE
-1953 RNAAWAVAPRRVL
+1953 RNAPWAVAPRRIL

-1974 QMTGIFHFLARHP
+1974 QMTSIFHFLVRHP
-1987 ELFYDARDKYAVIV
+1987 ELFFDARDKYVSLLV
-2001 ISSLRKVALPSNSSH
+2001 TSLRKVAAPPNPSH
-2016 ESKRL
+2016 ESKKL
-2021 ALGMMTLIW
+2021 ALNMMWLVWT
-2030 AWEKWRVEGKGAS
+2030 WEQWRVEGKN
-2043 PLAAAAGDAS
+2043 
-2053 SGSPATS
+2053 SPAPAVRESSQSPMS
-2060 RKRKLDGDQQPMSSS
+2060 RKRKFEADQPMSSPS
-2075 PPTASRQIAPPSGE
+2075 DVKPPLPSD
-2089 RNEYQIPHVFRHKMI
+2089 RTEYQIPQILRQKMI
-2104 KYLVEFVAQLFERFR
+2104 KYLVEFIAQLNERYL
-2119 LPSTKPREH
+2119 LPSAKPRD
-2128 VNLHLPV
+2128 
-2135 PQSTNEL
+2135 QSIPSIPMQPPNTEL
-2142 CKKALNLLYDLV
+2142 CKKAMTLLHNLV

-2160 DLDIDLFPHVTD
+2160 DLELDLFPNVTD
-2172 VILASDRTQ
+2172 VILGSDRTQ
-2181 AVLTADPTDKDK
+2181 TILNADPTDKDK
-2193 FDEKFVTNIV
+2193 FDERFLTNII

-2219 WIQKNFGAVQ
+2219 WVQKHIAAIQ
-2229 KVLEKCLKCEVPE
+2229 KVLEKCLKCENPE
-2242 IQDSLHHA
+2242 IQDCLHLSDKA
-2250 DEVWD
+2250 YD
-2255 DGRKLKS
+2255 DGRDLKS
-2262 IIQRILDAVPEDT
+2262 IIDRVLDAVPEDT
-2275 PMEDADADGEA
+2275 PADDADAEA
-2286 EVQTSEII
+2286 EAEAPTSEIVT
-2294 SYISQ
+2294 YLSQ
-2299 AATEAMNSNSYMSG
+2299 AATEAMNNSSYVSG
-2313 VSLLW
+2313 INLLW
-2318 SLGNRKPAV
+2318 SLGKHKPAV

-2332 PSLMRALQSKHA
+2332 ASLMKALQSKHA
-2344 REHVQHYN
+2344 KEHVQHYN
-2352 AATNHAATQAVQSQ
+2352 AIASQAANANNRIQDTNANPGEMAAYE
-2366 DGSSSAPPPGV
+2366 
-2377 MSNFDL
+2377 L

-2395 TVALRMETLGDNRRP
+2395 TVALRMEHLGDNRRP

-2424 IELCTEILSM
+2424 IELCTEVLTM

-2471 SKFLDLVIRIYEDP
+2471 GKFLELVIRIYEDP

-2504 RATDAAMRNRFMA
+2504 RAADVEMRNRFMA
-2517 IFDKSLSKTASARLS
+2517 ILDKSISKTASVRLS
-2532 YILNSQNWDALADSY
+2532 YVLTSQNWDTLADSY

-2553 QLLLSAVEMNAN
+2553 QLLLGAVELNTN
-2565 IQLHQED
+2565 IQLHAED
-2572 FKLMSASQLAA
+2572 FQLACASQLAA
-2583 VYPRDKDSSSR
+2583 VYPKDRDSR
-2594 EPNMMPDDTF
+2594 EPNMMPDDKF
-2604 ESFMASH
+2604 EALITSH
-2611 RRFVSE
+2611 RRFVAE
-2617 LGDVKVR
+2617 LGEVKVR
-2624 DVIEP
+2624 DIIEP

-2634 HTDNQLAHQLWVAI
+2634 HVDSQLAHQLWVTI
-2648 FPLYWSATL
+2648 FPLYWSATV
-2657 RDERAELERGMV
+2657 RDERPELERGMV

-2674 DYHNRQIDKR
+2674 DYHTRQIDKR

-2693 GAAKTGRECKLPPHV
+2693 GAAKTWPECRLPPHV
-2708 LKFEAQ
+2708 LKFEAK

-2729 AIRPELESAT
+2729 AIKPQMESST

-2747 LVELYAALQEDDL
+2747 LVELYASLQEDDL

-2786 DKAQKLYENAQ
+2786 DKAQRLYETAQ

-2887 ALLKFHNQQE
+2887 SLLKFHNQQE
-2897 SGADFA
+2897 PPVEFA

-2945 GIVQE
+2945 VICQS
-2950 LAKTNSDNLNS
+2950 LANTNSSNLDV
-2961 KSEQLKGHLSAWRDR
+2961 KSGELKLLLGAWRDR

-2996 IFSLINQTYLQLLP
+2996 IFSLINQTYLGLLP
-3010 QQGQQN
+3010 QQTQQN
-3016 AGGASSFAYRGFHE
+3016 AGGANSFAYRGYHE

-3121 NQKEEADSAYG
+3121 SQKEEADTAFG

-3149 YFNDRKFRDDAS
+3149 YFNDRRFKDDPS
-3161 DLNAARQALT
+3161 DLTAARQALT
-3171 SYLQAAGSYKNAKSR
+3171 SYLQAAGSYKNAKTR

-3193 WLLSLDDSK
+3193 WLLSLDDAE
-3202 GTIAMGFDDFKGE
+3202 GTIAVGFDDFKGE
-3215 TPVWYWITFIPQLL
+3215 TPTWYWITFIPQLL
-3229 TGLGHKEAPRMYQI
+3229 TGLGHKEAPRVFQI
-3243 LMSIA
+3243 LLNIA

-3265 MNLIKKNQ
+3265 MHLIRKNQ
-3273 EEKERVRQQRAQ
+3273 EAKERARQRAQ
-3285 SITSNNNR
+3285 STASAGKASASPSLVKQETPKLEGGAPRGSVASDGDAARDKTEGKEANTAVQPANAAGQGQDQQPGPNQKR
-3293 PPGAPNASPA
+3293 PP
-3303 QTKAEAVAKPDA
+3303 
-3315 NFPRPGT
+3315 
-3322 GTEGDGAAAAAGGG
+3322 
-3336 VQAKAEGG
+3336 
-3344 EGSSGSSGSS
+3344 
-3354 GNNNNNGSAAGAAGP
+3354 
-3369 SATIVNAPTS
+3369 
-3379 ASTSASNAGQKPEFQ
+3379 
-3394 APAGVAATA
+3394 
-3403 ANPQQQQQQQQQ
+3403 
-3415 QQKKKPWES
+3415 WEL

-3482 SFARSVKLPPAT
+3482 SFAKSVKLPAAT

-3518 VDVKPTMYEYIH
+3518 VQVKPTMYEYIH

-3545 RVSHAP
+3545 RVCHAP

-3562 RYQKFDEVEI
+3562 RYQKFDDVEV

-3601 YSSSYRRLKMRGQDG
+3601 YSASYRRLKMRGHDG

-3645 QTLSRKKESRRRDL
+3645 QTLGRKKESRRRDL

-3673 RIVQEDTSYV
+3673 RIVQEDTSYIS
-3683 TLQAVYEDH
+3683 LQAVYEDH
-3692 CRRMGFSKDDPVLF
+3692 CRRQDVPRDDPVLF
-3706 TLEKLRGVLESKNSQ
+3706 TLEKLRGVLETKNQQ
-3721 GKPELTPP
+3721 GKLELTPT
-3729 ARLEVFNAVQ
+3729 ARLEVFTAVQ
-3739 DKWVPSTVALDY
+3739 EKWAPPTIALEY
-3751 FQQVF
+3751 FQQAF

-3767 QFSYQLAALTFMT
+3767 QFSYQLSALTFMT
-3780 YILYMHNRYPAKLN
+3780 YILYMHNRYPSKIN

-3806 LMSFMSANKPFF
+3806 LMSFMNSSKPFF
-3818 HNPEPVPFRLTPN
+3818 TNPEPVPFRLTPN

-3844 FSCSIMAIARCLTEP
+3844 FACSLMAIARCLTEP

-3872 DEMIFWLTSSHRNG
+3872 DEMIFWLTSSHRSG
-3886 ISESQLRESV
+3886 ISESQLRDSV
-3896 QVNSDAIVKRAA
+3896 QLNSDSIVKRAA
-3908 SLAHNPSGNLPANQ
+3908 SLAHNPAGNLPANQ
-3922 TVIDAVAKAVNPMN
+3922 TVIDAIAKAVNPMN

>member
-11 KRLSTADTDIR
+11 RRLSTADLDAR
-22 LKLEAATTLRDS
+22 FKLEAATTLRDS

-39 SGPIYSPFLK
+39 SGPIYPPFLK
-49 RLMPIFINILRGPSI
+49 RLMPIFINILRGPCI
-64 FQSNSPEQKLRHCI
+64 FQSNSTEQKLRHCI
-78 LEVLHRLPTAS
+78 LEVLHRLPTQPA
-89 SPTEPFEAFAEEI
+89 PAEPFEPYAEEAC
-102 VDLLMQLVRTDNE
+102 DLLMQLVRADNE
-115 ENATLC
+115 DNATLC
-121 VKIASDVMR
+121 VKITSDIMR
-130 HQHKVLQAKVQPFL
+130 HQHKVLQGKVQQFL
-144 SLIQEIFEQMER
+144 SLIQELFEQMGKV
-156 IVREQLDSN
+156 VREQLDNAPSA
-165 STSTASIQPGASST
+165 TSSQPGAPST
-179 PGGTQANF
+179 PGSVQTNF
-187 QSPRPSSPVASVPD
+187 QSPRPGSPVASVSD
-201 LGVDSQQQNRPL
+201 LGADPQQQNRPL
-213 LKGMQSFK
+213 LRGMQSFK

-228 IVVSVFQ
+228 IVVSIFQ
-235 IYRGSVSQNVK
+235 IYRSTVSQNVK
-246 AFVPLIK
+246 AFVPLITG
-253 RVLLVEARAQK
+253 VLQLQASAQG
-264 QAHAEAAAK
+264 QAHVDAAAK
-273 GQVHTGVSQGIKPEQ
+273 GLIHTGVSPAVKN
-288 RAAYGDFITAQIKT
+288 RAAFGEFITAQVKT
-302 MSFLAYLLRQYSS
+302 MSFLAYLLRQYSG
-315 QLNDFLPT
+315 QLSDFLPT

-336 REKSAAR
+336 REKSGTR
-343 KEMLIAI
+343 KELLIAI
-350 RHIINYNYRKPFLPK
+350 RHIINYNFRKIFLPK
-365 IDELLDDRTL
+365 IDELLDERTL

-418 RNLQDEFPGTSF
+418 KNLQDNFPGTSF
-430 QTMSVKLLL
+430 QTMSAKLLL
-439 NMAECIAKIPNKVDA
+439 NMAECIAKLPNKVDA
-454 RHYLMMIV
+454 RHYLIMIL
-462 NAIADKFAALNR
+462 NAIGDKFAAMNR
-474 QYPNAVKLSKLYRQQ
+474 QYPNAVKLSKQYLQQ
-489 AKDES
+489 AEAGIPES
-494 PEIYLAEQEPQ
+494 YLADKENR
-505 PDWDETDIFCAVPI
+505 PDWDETDIFSAVPI
-519 RINNPRDR
+519 KISNPRDR
-527 GADPVIDNKFLFR
+527 GADPVVDNKFLFR
-540 TLMNGL
+540 NLMNGL
-546 KNTFFQLR
+546 KNTFYQLR
-554 ACNVSLP
+554 TCNTGAP
-561 VDPENAPSNW
+561 IDPQNAPSHW
-571 HEVSWGYTAEEVQ
+571 QDVSYGFTAEEVNV
-584 IIIKLLRE
+584 IIKLFRE
-592 GSYCFRYYDIEKPMT
+592 GAYVFRYYEIEKPAS
-607 ESQYT
+607 EAQYM

-622 MVSNSKD
+622 MISSSKEEKD
-629 ELELLTWFGTVL
+629 LLETFATVFHC
-641 SYIDPATFHEV
+641 IDPATFHEV
-652 FRQEIPRLYDMIY
+652 FQQEIPRLYDMIF
-665 EHTGL
+665 EHTAL
-670 LHIVQFFLANDA
+670 LHIPQFFLASEA
-682 TSPTFCGMLLEFLME
+682 TSPSFCGMLLQFLME
-697 RIGDVGSADI
+697 RIDQVGSADV

-718 LAFMSVTL
+718 LAFMAVTL
-726 FLLEN
+726 FAGQN

-739 ANIITKSIELS
+739 VNIVTQSIELS
-750 TKAEEPVNYFLLL
+750 TKAEEPMNYFLLL

-819 LSPLLPHLSFL
+819 LSHLLPHLSFL
-830 MRPLVVALRAGTD
+830 MRPLVVALRAGTE

-855 VDNLTTDYLD
+855 VDNLTADYLD
-865 SIMAPV
+865 PIMAPV
-871 IDELMTALFNH
+871 IDELMNALFNH
-882 LRPHPYSHFHA
+882 LKPHPYSHFHA

-905 RNRKFMTGAVPLA
+905 RNRKFMSGAVPLT
-918 YRAYAD
+918 YKGYAD
-924 DPSSFDI
+924 DSSSFDMH
-931 RLIGSKKDRAF
+931 LIGSKKDRAF
-942 PVDLGI
+942 PADLGI
-948 DCAIQKLMEGPRIGK
+948 DFAIQKLMEAPKMSK
-963 NSQNLR
+963 NNQNR
-969 ASDDYYK
+969 QYDEHYK
-976 QQALHF
+976 TQALHLLKS
-982 IMAQLKLRIGYDQL
+982 QLKLRIGYDQL
-996 PEDLP
+996 PDDMP
-1001 RILRLQAQD
+1001 RLVRLQAQD
-1010 LLARK
+1010 FLSRNL
-1015 IDINFSPFEV
+1015 DINLVPFEV
-1025 TNREKSIPKK
+1025 SNRDKSIPKK
-1035 DEQDKMT
+1035 DEQDQITKK
-1042 RQLLKAVMFAQSLSG
+1042 LIKAIMFAQSIPSF
-1057 LKDEANAFLMDICR
+1057 KDDADAFLLDVCR
-1071 HFAIIEVGRSLVD
+1071 HFALIELGRSLVD
-1084 LKRNFS
+1084 LKRTYS
-1090 PFDPKAGE
+1090 PFDPKAGD
-1098 GPLCIDTRV
+1098 GPLHIDTRI

-1117 SDHPDVRDAAKRAIQ
+1117 SDHPDVREAAKRAIRE
-1132 KLYKSTAIIF
+1132 LYKSTAVIF
-1142 GSESHVGRLPLFS
+1142 GSETGVGRLPLFTY
-1155 HLSSTFC
+1155 LSSTFC

-1177 LGINFLLTELDLGDA
+1177 LGINFMLTELDLGDA
-1192 WVASKQMEFIRA
+1192 WVASKQTEFIRA

-1220 RCLAQIS
+1220 RCLAQTS
-1227 LEVLLRRITKNIKK
+1227 LQVLLRRITQGIKK
-1241 EDALPVQF
+1241 EEALPAPQP
-1249 QAGQQQQQQQ
+1249 QGQPPVK
-1259 LQQQQ
+1259 
-1264 QQQPVRQS
+1264 QP
-1272 RLAQIC
+1272 RLAQLC
-1278 MQLNN
+1278 MQFNN
-1283 ELLHMNKFVRQTAR
+1283 ELSHMNKFVRETAKL
-1297 ESLELIAAAAGCK
+1297 SLELIAKAAGCE
-1310 VWELL
+1310 VWELV
-1315 EPYRERFLQPI
+1315 EPYKERFLQPI

-1349 MTLKS
+1349 MSLKH
-1354 DWVKF
+1354 DWVRF
-1359 DDNLNRLLMESLAL
+1359 DENLNRLLMESLAL

-1381 ANKPAEYRTHGQ
+1381 ANKPAEFRTHEH

-1399 SCIKLLSTAMTFD
+1399 SCIKLLSTAMTFE
-1412 EFANGPTKDKIL
+1412 EFANNPTKGKIL
-1424 AVFFKCLYLES
+1424 AVFFKCLYSES
-1435 KPTIAAANDALR
+1435 KPTIAAANDALK
-1447 SVLTVDRRLPKPL
+1447 SVLAVDRRLPKDL

-1475 KRLSVHGLDNLSRL
+1475 KRLSTHGLDNLSRL

-1514 PNAWQQIS
+1514 PSAWQQIS
-1522 FTFLE
+1522 FTFFE
-1527 QNPQIKV
+1527 QHPQMKV
-1534 ITAIL
+1534 ITATL

-1547 PAEAFKERL
+1547 LAESFKERL

-1565 RLRRTMQSPFRQ
+1565 KLRRTIQSPFRH
-1577 PMYLYMNRYPK
+1577 PIYLYLNRYPK
-1588 EIWTH
+1588 EIWNH
-1593 LLGRL
+1593 LLGKL
-1598 DEFKYGR
+1598 DELKYGR
-1605 LLAQILRH
+1605 LLAQVLRH
-1613 PESGPLREAAVEGL
+1613 PDSTPIREVAAENVEGL
-1627 DGLIAK
+1627 IRR
-1633 CTEIAGQ
+1633 CNEVTNE
-1640 SINDK
+1640 K
-1645 KFIAAINGIH
+1645 KFIAVVNTIH
-1655 VLDSLS
+1655 ILDSIS
-1661 QFSNTSSWMDKKEH
+1661 HWSSTNGWMDKKEH
-1675 LIWLKNAGKE
+1675 IAWLKTVGND
-1685 LESHLRN
+1685 LEG
-1692 HTLSP
+1692 
-1697 HIRIPAHQAV
+1697 HIRNYTLPANLRLPAYQAAEQLMNV
-1707 DQSMEILVK
+1707 LVK
-1716 SLERNPKDLDG
+1716 SLEKNPKDLDS

-1732 EAVTSNDLRTN
+1732 ESVTSDELRPTQS
-1743 PALFAFIYD
+1743 LYSFIYQ
-1752 KIISSESIEFW
+1752 KIICSESIEFW
-1763 KSTLLRCLD
+1763 KTSFLRCLET
-1772 IYAGKTASN
+1772 YAGKSASN
-1781 RTKYFVLHYI
+1781 KTKHFLLHNI
-1791 ANPIIAMDVMRR
+1791 VNPIVAMDVMRH
-1803 WNQSQSDQGKLPR
+1803 WNQVESNKTQR
-1816 LMDRTVIDAVSS
+1816 LMDRSVIDAVST

-1834 PDSAPDDKSH
+1834 PEMTADDQAQ
-1844 PGIDHARFEVL
+1844 PGIDHTRFEVL

-1880 WTFIRLEDV
+1880 WTFIRLDDV

-1908 PPRIVS
+1908 PPKIVS

-1921 KTNQNEGRTL
+1921 KTNQNEGRAL

-1941 MLPKR
+1941 VLPKR
-1946 CGNGPNE
+1946 CGGSGPNE
-1953 RNAAWAVAPRRVL
+1953 RNAPWAVAPRRIL

-1974 QMTGIFHFLARHP
+1974 QMTSIFHFLVRHP
-1987 ELFYDARDKYAVIV
+1987 ELFFDARDKYAILL
-2001 ISSLRKVALPSNSSH
+2001 ITSLRKVAAPPNPSH
-2016 ESKRL
+2016 ESKKL
-2021 ALGMMTLIW
+2021 ALNMMWLIW
-2030 AWEKWRVEGKGAS
+2030 TWEQWRVEGRNPAGPGGQDLLLS
-2043 PLAAAAGDAS
+2043 PN
-2053 SGSPATS
+2053 T
-2060 RKRKLDGDQQPMSSS
+2060 RKRKLDASQAMPS
-2075 PPTASRQIAPPSGE
+2075 PSALRQSAP
-2089 RNEYQIPHVFRHKMI
+2089 NEYQIPQIFRQKMI
-2104 KYLVEFVAQLFERFR
+2104 KYLVEFIAQLNERYQ
-2119 LPSTKPREH
+2119 LPSAKPREH
-2128 VNLHLPV
+2128 NPTSVPLP
-2135 PQSTNEL
+2135 PSSTEL
-2142 CKKALNLLYDLV
+2142 CKKAMSLLYSLV
-2154 QPQYWG
+2154 QPRYWG
-2160 DLDIDLFPHVTD
+2160 DLELDLFSNVTD
-2172 VILASDRTQ
+2172 VILASDKTQ
-2181 AVLTADPTDKDK
+2181 NILNADPTDKEK
-2193 FDEKFVTNIV
+2193 YDERFITNII

-2208 VRIVLNFKSDD
+2208 VRIVLNFKSDE
-2219 WIQKNFGAVQ
+2219 WVQKHFAAVQ
-2229 KVLEKCLKCEVPE
+2229 KVLEKCLKCENPE
-2242 IQDSLHHA
+2242 VQDCLHLS
-2250 DEVWD
+2250 DDKYD
-2255 DGRKLKS
+2255 DGRELKS
-2262 IIQRILDAVPEDT
+2262 IIKRILEAVPEDT
-2275 PMEDADADGEA
+2275 PMEDADAEA
-2286 EVQTSEII
+2286 EAEAPTSEIVA
-2294 SYISQ
+2294 YLSQ
-2299 AATEAMNSNSYMSG
+2299 AATEAMNNSSYISG
-2313 VSLLW
+2313 VNLLW
-2318 SLGNRKPAV
+2318 SLGERKPAV
-2327 IDQHI
+2327 IDQHVT
-2332 PSLMRALQSKHA
+2332 SLMKALQSKHA

-2352 AATNHAATQAVQSQ
+2352 AVASQAAGASTRGQ
-2366 DGSSSAPPPGV
+2366 DGSPASGEMAAY
-2377 MSNFDL
+2377 DL
-2383 EIQTKLMIKEIQ
+2383 EIQTKLIIKEIQ
-2395 TVALRMETLGDNRRP
+2395 TVALRMEHLGDNRRP

-2464 RTDPTML
+2464 RQDSMML
-2471 SKFLDLVIRIYEDP
+2471 SKFLELVIRIYEDP
-2485 KVTRTE
+2485 KITRTE

-2504 RATDAAMRNRFMA
+2504 RAADVEMRNRFMA
-2517 IFDKSLSKTASARLS
+2517 IFDKSLSKTASLRLS
-2532 YILNSQNWDALADSY
+2532 YVLSSQNWDTLADSY

-2553 QLLLSAVEMNAN
+2553 QLLLGAVELNTN
-2565 IQLHQED
+2565 VQLHPED
-2572 FKLMSASQLAA
+2572 FKVWPASQLAMM
-2583 VYPRDKDSSSR
+2583 YPKDRDSR
-2594 EPNMMPDDTF
+2594 EPKLMSDDKL
-2604 ESFMASH
+2604 EALLVSH
-2611 RRFVSE
+2611 RRFIAE
-2617 LGDVKVR
+2617 LGEVKVR

-2634 HTDNQLAHQLWVAI
+2634 HVDTQLAHELWVTI
-2648 FPLYWSATL
+2648 FPMFWSATA
-2657 RDERAELERGMV
+2657 RDERADLERGMV
-2669 ALLTK
+2669 SLLTK
-2674 DYHNRQIDKR
+2674 DYHSRQIDKR
-2684 PNVVQSLVE
+2684 PNVIQSLVE
-2693 GAAKTGRECKLPPHV
+2693 GAARTWPDCKLPPHV
-2708 LKFEAQ
+2708 LKFEAK
-2714 TYDAWYTALVQLENA
+2714 TYDAWYAALVQLENA
-2729 AIRPELESAT
+2729 AIKPQIESAT

-2747 LVELYAALQEDDL
+2747 LVELYALLQEDD
-2760 FYGTW
+2760 FYYGTW

-2786 DKAQKLYENAQ
+2786 DKAQKLYETAQ

-2887 ALLKFHNQQE
+2887 SLLKFHNQQE
-2897 SGADFA
+2897 NALDFG

-2931 LQNFQQLVELHDAS
+2931 LQNFQQLVEMHDAS
-2945 GIVQE
+2945 VICQS
-2950 LAKTNSDNLNS
+2950 LASTNSSNLDV
-2961 KSEQLKGHLSAWRDR
+2961 KSGELKLLLGAWRDR

-3016 AGGASSFAYRGFHE
+3016 AGGANSFAYRGYHE

-3121 NQKEEADSAYG
+3121 SHKEEADSAYG

-3149 YFNDRKFRDDAS
+3149 YFNDRKFKEDPS

-3229 TGLGHKEAPRMYQI
+3229 TGLGHKEAPRVYQI
-3243 LMSIA
+3243 LLSIA

-3265 MNLIKKNQ
+3265 MHIIRKSQ
-3273 EEKERVRQQRAQ
+3273 EAKERARQQRAP
-3285 SITSNNNR
+3285 STAANTKA
-3293 PPGAPNASPA
+3293 GASPL
-3303 QTKAEAVAKPDA
+3303 QTKQDAPKIEAGAS
-3315 NFPRPGT
+3315 RPGT
-3322 GTEGDGAAAAAGGG
+3322 ASGGDGAQVKMDGIEPNAA
-3336 VQAKAEGG
+3336 
-3344 EGSSGSSGSS
+3344 
-3354 GNNNNNGSAAGAAGP
+3354 
-3369 SATIVNAPTS
+3369 
-3379 ASTSASNAGQKPEFQ
+3379 Q
-3394 APAGVAATA
+3394 APAAASMSTA
-3403 ANPQQQQQQQQQ
+3403 N
-3415 QQKKKPWES
+3415 KKPPWEL

-3482 SFARSVKLPPAT
+3482 SFAKSVKLPPAT

-3518 VDVKPTMYEYIH
+3518 VEVKPTMYEYIH

-3545 RVSHAP
+3545 RFCHAP
-3551 LEAFSPHLSEF
+3551 LETFSPHLSEF

-3601 YSSSYRRLKMRGQDG
+3601 YSASYRRLKMRGHDG
-3616 SVHSWAVQHPAARH
+3616 SVHAWAVQHPAARH
-3630 CRREERILQLFRHLN
+3630 CRREERILQLFRQLN
-3645 QTLSRKKESRRRDL
+3645 QTLGRKKESRRRDL

-3692 CRRMGFSKDDPVLF
+3692 CRRVGLVKDEPVLF
-3706 TLEKLRGVLESKNSQ
+3706 TLEKLRGVLDPKNQ
-3721 GKPELTPP
+3721 GKVELTPT
-3729 ARLEVFNAVQ
+3729 ARLEVFKAVQ
-3739 DKWVPSTVALDY
+3739 EKWVPSTIALEH

-3767 QFSYQLAALTFMT
+3767 QFSYQLSALTFMT
-3780 YILYMHNRYPAKLN
+3780 YILYMHNRYPSKMN

-3806 LMSFMSANKPFF
+3806 LMSFMNPSKPFF
-3818 HNPEPVPFRLTPN
+3818 TNLEAVPFRLTPN

-3844 FSCSIMAIARCLTEP
+3844 FACSLMAIARCLTEP
-3859 EHELEHALTLFVR
+3859 EDELEHALTLFVR

-3886 ISESQLRESV
+3886 ISESQLRDSV
-3896 QVNSDAIVKRAA
+3896 QLNSDSIVKRAA
-3908 SLAHNPSGNLPANQ
+3908 SLAHNPAGNLPANQ

>member
-11 KRLSTADTDIR
+11 KRLSTADIDAR

-39 SGPIYSPFLK
+39 SGQIYSPFLK
-49 RLMPIFINILRGPSI
+49 RLMPIFINILRGPCI

-78 LEVLHRLPTAS
+78 LEVLHRLPTAPAPS
-89 SPTEPFEAFAEEI
+89 EPFEPFAEEI
-102 VDLLMQLVRTDNE
+102 VELLMQLVRTDNE
-115 ENATLC
+115 DNATLC
-121 VKIASDVMR
+121 VKITSDIMR
-130 HQHKVLQAKVQPFL
+130 HQHKVLQGKVQNFL
-144 SLIQEIFEQMER
+144 SLIQELFEQMEKV
-156 IVREQLDSN
+156 VREQLDNATPAAPS
-165 STSTASIQPGASST
+165 QPGGPAT
-179 PGGTQANF
+179 PGGSQTNF
-187 QSPRPSSPVASVPD
+187 QSPRPGSPVASVSD
-201 LGVDSQQQNRPL
+201 LGVDPQQQNRPL
-213 LKGMQSFK
+213 LKGMHSFK

-228 IVVSVFQ
+228 IVVSIFQ
-235 IYRGSVSQNVK
+235 IYRATVAQNVK

-253 RVLLVEARAQK
+253 RVLLIEASAQK

-273 GQVHTGVSQGIKPEQ
+273 GQIHSGVSHGIKAEQ
-288 RAAYGDFITAQIKT
+288 RGAYGDFITVQVKT
-302 MSFLAYLLRQYSS
+302 MSFLAYLLRAYSS
-315 QLNDFLPT
+315 HLNDFLPT

-336 REKSAAR
+336 REKSGTR
-343 KEMLIAI
+343 KELLIAI
-350 RHIINYNYRKPFLPK
+350 RHIINYNFRKIFLPK
-365 IDELLDDRTL
+365 IDELLDERTL

-418 RNLQDEFPGTSF
+418 RNLQDNFPGTSF
-430 QTMSVKLLL
+430 QTMSAKLLL
-439 NMAECIAKIPNKVDA
+439 NMAECIAKLPNKVDA
-454 RHYLMMIV
+454 RHYLMMIL
-462 NAIADKFAALNR
+462 NAIGDKFAAMNR
-474 QYPNAVKLSKLYRQQ
+474 QHSNAVKLSKQYRQQ
-489 AKDES
+489 ALAGTPDS
-494 PEIYLAEQEPQ
+494 YLADIETR
-505 PDWDETDIFCAVPI
+505 PDWDETDIFSAVPI
-519 RINNPRDR
+519 KISNPRDR
-527 GADPVIDNKFLFR
+527 GADPVADNKFLFR
-540 TLMNGL
+540 NLMNGL
-546 KNTFFQLR
+546 KNTFYQLR
-554 ACNVSLP
+554 TCNIGAP
-561 VDPENAPSNW
+561 IDPQNAPAHW
-571 HEVSWGYTAEEVQ
+571 QDVSYGFTAEEVN
-584 IIIKLLRE
+584 IIIKLFRE
-592 GSYCFRYYDIEKPMT
+592 GAYVFRYYEIEKPAA
-607 ESQYT
+607 ESQYMST
-612 SPVEY
+612 VEY

-622 MVSNSKD
+622 MVSSTKEEKD
-629 ELELLTWFGTVL
+629 LLETFATVFHC
-641 SYIDPATFHEV
+641 IDPATFHEV
-652 FRQEIPRLYDMIY
+652 FQQEIPRLYDMIF

-670 LHIVQFFLANDA
+670 LHIPQFFLASEA
-682 TSPTFCGMLLEFLME
+682 TSPSFCGMLLQFLME
-697 RIGDVGSADI
+697 RIDEVGSADV

-718 LAFMSVTL
+718 LDFMAVTL
-726 FLLEN
+726 FAGQN
-731 EQVLLPHV
+731 EKVLLPHV
-739 ANIITKSIELS
+739 VNIVTKSIELS
-750 TKAEEPVNYFLLL
+750 TKAEEPMNYFLLL

-819 LSPLLPHLSFL
+819 LSHLLPHLSFL
-830 MRPLVVALRAGTD
+830 MRPLVVALRAGTE

-855 VDNLTTDYLD
+855 VDNLTADYLD
-865 SIMAPV
+865 PIMAPV

-905 RNRKFMTGAVPLA
+905 RNRKFMTGAVPLT
-918 YRAYAD
+918 YRGYAD
-924 DPSSFDI
+924 DPSSFDL

-942 PVDLGI
+942 PADLGI
-948 DCAIQKLMEGPRIGK
+948 DCAIQKLMEGPKIGK

-969 ASDDYYK
+969 AYDEYYK
-976 QQALHF
+976 KQALHL
-982 IMAQLKLRIGYDQL
+982 IMSQIRLRIGFDQL
-996 PEDLP
+996 PDDLP
-1001 RILRLQAQD
+1001 RVVRLQAQD

-1015 IDINFSPFEV
+1015 MDINFAPFEV

-1035 DEQDKMT
+1035 DEQDKIT
-1042 RQLLKAVMFAQSLSG
+1042 RQLFKAIMFAQSLPDF
-1057 LKDEANAFLMDICR
+1057 KDESDAFLMDICR
-1071 HFAIIEVGRSLVD
+1071 HFAVLEVGRSLVD

-1090 PFDPKAGE
+1090 PFDPRAGE
-1098 GPLCIDTRV
+1098 GPLCIDTRI

-1117 SDHPDVRDAAKRAIQ
+1117 SDHPDVQDAAKRAIQ
-1132 KLYKSTAIIF
+1132 ELYKSTATIF
-1142 GSESHVGRLPLFS
+1142 GSESNVGRLPLFS

-1177 LGINFLLTELDLGDA
+1177 LGINFLLTELDFGDA

-1220 RCLAQIS
+1220 RCLAQTS
-1227 LEVLLRRITKNIKK
+1227 LEVLLKRITKDAKK
-1241 EDALPVQF
+1241 EDALPVHSQP
-1249 QAGQQQQQQQ
+1249 GQP
-1259 LQQQQ
+1259 
-1264 QQQPVRQS
+1264 PVKQS

-1278 MQLNN
+1278 MQFNN
-1283 ELLHMNKFVRQTAR
+1283 ELSHMNKFVRETAR
-1297 ESLELIAAAAGCK
+1297 QSLALIAKAASCE

-1315 EPYRERFLQPI
+1315 EPYKERFLQPI

-1341 YINAMTYH
+1341 YINAMNYH
-1349 MTLKS
+1349 MSLKS

-1359 DDNLNRLLMESLAL
+1359 DDNLHRLLMESLAL

-1381 ANKPAEYRTHGQ
+1381 ANKPAEYRTHEH

-1399 SCIKLLSTAMTFD
+1399 SCIKLLSTAMTFE
-1412 EFANGPTKDKIL
+1412 EFANTPTKGKIL
-1424 AVFFKCLYLES
+1424 SVFFKCLYSES
-1435 KPTIAAANDALR
+1435 KPTITAANDALKL
-1447 SVLTVDRRLPKPL
+1447 VLAVDRRLPKDL

-1475 KRLSVHGLDNLSRL
+1475 KRLSVHGLNNLSRL

-1499 EIGARLLDQIDSIVE
+1499 EIGARLLEQVDLIVDVNE
-1514 PNAWQQIS
+1514 WPQIS
-1522 FTFLE
+1522 FTFFE
-1527 QNPQIKV
+1527 QNPQV
-1534 ITAIL
+1534 MVVTATL

-1556 IDCFLGLEE
+1556 IDIFLTMEE
-1565 RLRRTMQSPFRQ
+1565 RVRRTIQSPFRQ
-1577 PMYLYMNRYPK
+1577 PMFLYLNRFPK
-1588 EIWTH
+1588 EIWTY
-1593 LLGRL
+1593 LLGKL

-1605 LLAQILRH
+1605 LLAQVLRH
-1613 PESGPLREAAVEGL
+1613 PDSGPLREAAVEGL
-1627 DGLIAK
+1627 GTMMAK
-1633 CTEIAGQ
+1633 CTELSDQ
-1640 SINDK
+1640 NNEK
-1645 KFIAAINGIH
+1645 KFIAAVNAIH
-1655 VLDSLS
+1655 VLDSIS
-1661 QFSNTSSWMDKKEH
+1661 QFENTSSWMDKKEN
-1675 LIWLKNAGKE
+1675 ITWLKNIGKE
-1685 LESHLRN
+1685 LEGHLRSY
-1692 HTLSP
+1692 TLNSNL
-1697 HIRIPAHQAV
+1697 RIPAYQAA
-1707 DQSMEILVK
+1707 DQVMNVLVK
-1716 SLERNPKDLDG
+1716 SLERSPKDLDA
-1727 LFNLI
+1727 LCNLI
-1732 EAVTSNDLRTN
+1732 ESVTSNDLRSTHS
-1743 PALFAFIYD
+1743 LFAFIHD
-1752 KIISSESIEFW
+1752 TILSSDSVEFW
-1763 KSTLLRCLD
+1763 KSTFLRCLD
-1772 IYAGKTASN
+1772 IYSGKTASN
-1781 RTKYFVLHYI
+1781 KTKHFLLHYI
-1791 ANPIIAMDVMRR
+1791 ANPIVAMDVMRH
-1803 WNQSQSDQGKLPR
+1803 WNQPEQSKAQR
-1816 LMDRTVIDAVSS
+1816 LMDRSVIDAVSS

-1834 PDSAPDDKSH
+1834 PDMSPDDQSQ
-1844 PGIDHARFEVL
+1844 PGIDHTRFEVL

-1860 LVKYYHTTLQEAR
+1860 LVKYYHTALQEAR

-1908 PPRIVS
+1908 PPKIVS

-1921 KTNQNEGRTL
+1921 KTNQNEGRAL

-1941 MLPKR
+1941 VLPKR
-1946 CGNGPNE
+1946 CGGGPNE
-1953 RNAAWAVAPRRVL
+1953 RNAAWAVAPRRIL

-1974 QMTGIFHFLARHP
+1974 QMNSIFHFLVRHP
-1987 ELFYDARDKYAVIV
+1987 ELFFEARDKYVILL
-2001 ISSLRKVALPSNSSH
+2001 ITSLRKVAAPPNPSH
-2016 ESKRL
+2016 ESKKL
-2021 ALGMMTLIW
+2021 ALNMMWLIW
-2030 AWEKWRVEGKGAS
+2030 TWEQWRVEGRTS
-2043 PLAAAAGDAS
+2043 PSTARDAS
-2053 SGSPATS
+2053 ESPNS
-2060 RKRKLDGDQQPMSSS
+2060 KKRKLDADQPMSS
-2075 PPTASRQIAPPSGE
+2075 PPAVRQALPGE
-2089 RNEYQIPHVFRHKMI
+2089 RNEYQIPHVFRQKMI
-2104 KYLVEFVAQLFERFR
+2104 KYLVEFIAQLNERYQ
-2119 LPSTKPREH
+2119 LPSAKPREH
-2128 VNLHLPV
+2128 STPSLPLP
-2135 PQSTNEL
+2135 PQNTEL
-2142 CKKALNLLYDLV
+2142 CKKAMSLLYNLE

-2160 DLDIDLFPHVTD
+2160 DLELDLFPNVTD
-2172 VILASDRTQ
+2172 VILGSEKTQ
-2181 AVLTADPTDKDK
+2181 TILTADPTDKEKYDDK
-2193 FDEKFVTNIV
+2193 FLTNII

-2219 WIQKNFGAVQ
+2219 WIQKNFAAVQ
-2229 KVLEKCLKCEVPE
+2229 KVLEKCLKCENPE
-2242 IQDSLHHA
+2242 IQDCMHLA
-2250 DEVWD
+2250 DKEYD
-2255 DGRKLKS
+2255 DGRDLKS
-2262 IIQRILDAVPEDT
+2262 IIDRILDSVPEDA
-2275 PMEDADADGEA
+2275 PMEDADADGET
-2286 EVQTSEII
+2286 EVQTSEIV
-2294 SYISQ
+2294 SYLSQ
-2299 AATEAMNSNSYMSG
+2299 AATDAMNNSSYISG

-2318 SLGNRKPAV
+2318 SLGNRKPSV

-2332 PSLMRALQSKHA
+2332 PSLMKALQSKHA

-2352 AATNHAATQAVQSQ
+2352 AAANQAANQNNRAQ
-2366 DGSSSAPPPGV
+2366 DGASPSGEMSSY
-2377 MSNFDL
+2377 DL
-2383 EIQTKLMIKEIQ
+2383 EIQTKLMVKEIQ

-2424 IELCTEILSM
+2424 IELCTEILTM
-2434 VEGWVFRSEGTWPTL
+2434 VESWVFRSEGTWPTL

-2464 RTDPTML
+2464 RVDLTML
-2471 SKFLDLVIRIYEDP
+2471 SKFLELVIRIYEDP

-2498 AFLIGT
+2498 AFLIGS
-2504 RATDAAMRNRFMA
+2504 RAADVEMRNRFMA

-2532 YILNSQNWDALADSY
+2532 YVLNSQNWDTLADSY

-2553 QLLLSAVEMNAN
+2553 QLLLGAVEMNTN

-2572 FKLMSASQLAA
+2572 FKLISASQLAA
-2583 VYPRDKDSSSR
+2583 VYPKDKDNRDPS
-2594 EPNMMPDDTF
+2594 MMADDKF

-2629 LVQLQ
+2629 LMQLQ
-2634 HTDNQLAHQLWVAI
+2634 HIDNQLAHQLWITV

-2657 RDERAELERGMV
+2657 KDERSDLERGMV

-2674 DYHNRQIDKR
+2674 DYHSRQIDKR

-2693 GAAKTGRECKLPPHV
+2693 GAAKTWPECKLPPHV
-2708 LKFEAQ
+2708 LKFEAK

-2729 AIRPELESAT
+2729 AIRPEMESAT
-2739 VRESNLDA
+2739 VRESNLNA
-2747 LVELYAALQEDDL
+2747 LVELYASLQEEDL

-2804 IPFSQAEYMLWED
+2804 IPYSQSEYMLWED

-2887 ALLKFHNQQE
+2887 SLLKFHNQQE
-2897 SGADFA
+2897 GNDFA

-2931 LQNFQQLVELHDAS
+2931 LRNFQQLVELHDAS
-2945 GIVQE
+2945 VICQS
-2950 LAKTNSDNLNS
+2950 LANTNSSNLDV
-2961 KSEQLKGHLSAWRDR
+2961 KSGELKLLLGAWRDR

-3016 AGGASSFAYRGFHE
+3016 AGGASSFAYRGYHE

-3075 QAKCHYENPDE
+3075 QAKCHYENPEE

-3149 YFNDRKFRDDAS
+3149 YFNDRKFKEDPS
-3161 DLNAARQALT
+3161 DLGAARQALT

-3193 WLLSLDDSK
+3193 WLLSLDDAK
-3202 GTIAMGFDDFKGE
+3202 GTIAMGFDDFKGD

-3229 TGLGHKEAPRMYQI
+3229 TGLGHKEAPRVYQI
-3243 LMSIA
+3243 LLNIA

-3265 MNLIKKNQ
+3265 MNLIKKAAQ
-3273 EEKERVRQQRAQ
+3273 EGKGKARQQRAQ
-3285 SITSNNNR
+3285 SIASNGK
-3293 PPGAPNASPA
+3293 PSASPA
-3303 QTKAEAVAKPDA
+3303 QSKVEPPKPEGSA
-3315 NFPRPGT
+3315 SRPGT
-3322 GTEGDGAAAAAGGG
+3322 ATEGDTAGQVKTEGGEANAAAAA
-3336 VQAKAEGG
+3336 
-3344 EGSSGSSGSS
+3344 
-3354 GNNNNNGSAAGAAGP
+3354 AATAAASTP
-3369 SATIVNAPTS
+3369 ATANAPTPTPTPTP
-3379 ASTSASNAGQKPEFQ
+3379 AAAAANGQKPEQ
-3394 APAGVAATA
+3394 GATSGS
-3403 ANPQQQQQQQQQ
+3403 N
-3415 QQKKKPWES
+3415 QKKMPWEL

-3482 SFARSVKLPPAT
+3482 SFARSVKLPAAT
-3494 ETNITRFAETILPNH
+3494 ETNITRFAETILPHH

-3545 RVSHAP
+3545 RVSQAP

-3601 YSSSYRRLKMRGQDG
+3601 YSTSYRRLKMRGHDG

-3645 QTLSRKKESRRRDL
+3645 QTLGRKKESRRRDL

-3683 TLQAVYEDH
+3683 SLQAVYEDH
-3692 CRRMGFSKDDPVLF
+3692 CRRMGFSKDEPVLF
-3706 TLEKLRGVLESKNSQ
+3706 TLEKLRGVLESRSSQ
-3721 GKPELTPP
+3721 QAAKGQPEVTPP

-3739 DKWVPSTVALDY
+3739 EKWVPSTVALEY

-3756 PQFAEFWLFRR
+3756 PEFAEFWLFRR

-3780 YILYMHNRYPAKLN
+3780 YILYMHNRYPAKMN

-3806 LMSFMSANKPFF
+3806 LMSFMSQSKPFF

-3844 FSCSIMAIARCLTEP
+3844 FACSVMAIARCLTEP

-3886 ISESQLRESV
+3886 ISENQLRDSV
-3896 QVNSDAIVKRAA
+3896 QVNSDSIVKRAV

-3922 TVIDAVAKAVNPMN
+3922 TVIDAVAKAVNPIN

-3945 PYL
+3945 PYF